1 MKKYLLSSL
10 LVLGL
15 ALYSTVAAW
24 AENVVYGLM
33 PSNTYG
39 ARTTSFD
46 IDALGATALKITPEF
61 AFENAEEFN
70 CGTSVG
76 DKYYAF
82 VVNRGVDAPAFV
94 TLNFTTGKMV
104 VVNDKSFTYG
114 KPGFGANGMAYDEAN
129 EKLYAIEGVYDESLD
144 ATATKL
150 YSVDTTNG
158 TLTEVATLNDSYEAI
173 ASDHKGGFYLV
184 KVVTEGRKNYPVLYK
199 VSADFKVTEAVANNT
214 VTCSYSTF
222 NSLVASKDGKTV
234 YYAAGKSI
242 YAFDVTAGTVEMKGN
257 LNLNIAGITLDK
269 SSADGVAAEN
279 IPDAKPAAKRF
290 LVMRRI
296 YGSAM
301 GDVPDDVD
309 SKRTYYY
316 YNVDGK
322 EVGYANYGRLY
333 TDLGISE
340 TFNVVDIAKP
350 VFDENGNIV
359 ARNTYQWGPYDFL
372 DNTFKKTPNC
382 ETYEYNEAGQL
393 VSDTTSVYYHEYTY
407 NEDGTLA
414 TLNTYNKFTKKLSQS
429 IQYVAYDEKGNVISY
444 VSDGNWDSQKYNAD
458 IEYDE
463 NGNKIEE
470 FQYKVVDDPNMP
482 GSTMNKPKQL
492 EKWEYVN
499 NGLALYQR
507 FRYDNIGKDVPEY
520 NEVPE
525 FKTVYEPVV
534 EGDYND
540 VYARDSSYFDNGK
553 NSKWMG
559 ESTYSR
565 YTYADFTDMEKDT
578 YMELTAEVDAKA
590 YNTVNLKFT
599 MPQLGGIQNCKFV
612 IYRDC
617 TPIDTLSFDDFV
629 ANADPETGLCTYQD
643 KLVKNGTYD
652 YFIQPLF
659 SAYSDDMMAADI
671 DEPGI
676 DDGGVVTPEENPEAE
691 WIGYYST
698 TPVQVTVYTELPA
711 VTDLALTGGEIKTS
725 GNIANLQ
732 KTYYAGLSWKNP
744 ENITDYGFKKNSVYL
759 GMEEQS
765 LAEITKADSTNANVE
780 LAFEEDTEAYV
791 VTSYALG
798 YAVSDTITVKIKD
811 IDAFATGVE
820 GVTVDGAVK
829 ATFANNTIT
838 LSDNATVSVFAAN
851 GQKVYEKNNVTSVSL
866 NNLPAA
872 AYIVCVEKNG
882 NVNAYK
888 YRVK

>member
-24 AENVVYGLM
+24 AENVVYGIM

-46 IDALGATALKITPEF
+46 IDALGSDALKLTPEF

-82 VVNRGVDAPAFV
+82 VVNRGVDAAAFV
-94 TLNFTTGKMV
+94 TLNFTTGNMV

-114 KPGFGANGMAYDEAN
+114 KPGFGANGMAYDEVN
-129 EKLYAIEGVYDESLD
+129 DKLYVIEGVFDESVES
-144 ATATKL
+144 TATKL

-158 TLTEVATLNDSYEAI
+158 TLTEAATWKDSYEAI
-173 ASDHKGGFYLV
+173 ASDHKGGFYVIKLETV
-184 KVVTEGRKNYPVLYK
+184 GKKTYPVLYK
-199 VSADFKVTEAVANNT
+199 VSADFKVTEAVANTT
-214 VTCSYSTF
+214 VNCSYTTY
-222 NSLVASKDGKTV
+222 NSLVASKDGNTV
-234 YYAAGKSI
+234 YYAAGKGV
-242 YAFDVTAGTVEMKGN
+242 YAFDVTAGTVEKKGD
-257 LNLNIAGITLDK
+257 LKLNIAGITLDK
-269 SSADGVAAEN
+269 SSADGAAAE
-279 IPDAKPAAKRF
+279 ITPDAKSAKRF
-290 LVMRRI
+290 LVMKRI

-316 YNVDGK
+316 YNADGK

-333 TDLGISE
+333 TELGVSE

-359 ARNTYQWGPYDFL
+359 AKNTYQWGPYDFL
-372 DNTFKKTPNC
+372 DYTFKKTPNC

-414 TLNTYNKFTKKLSQS
+414 TFNTYNKFTKKLSQS
-429 IQYVAYDEKGNVISY
+429 IQYVAYDKKGNVISY

-463 NGNKIEE
+463 NGNKVEE
-470 FQYKVVDDPNMP
+470 FQYQVVDDPNMQ
-482 GSTMNKPKQL
+482 GSTKNKSKQL
-492 EKWEYVN
+492 ETWKYVDN
-499 NGLALYQR
+499 CLAEYQR
-507 FRYDNIGKDVPEY
+507 FRFDDNGDA
-520 NEVPE
+520 VPE

-565 YTYADFTDMEKDT
+565 YTYVDFTDMEEAT
-578 YMELTAEVDAKA
+578 YMKLTAEVDAKA
-590 YNTVNLKFT
+590 YNTVNLKFS
-599 MPQLGGIQNCKFV
+599 MPQLGGVQDCKFV

-643 KLVKNGTYD
+643 KLLKNGTYD

-659 SAYSDDMMAADI
+659 TAYSDDMMAADV

-676 DDGGVVTPEENPEAE
+676 DDGGVVGPEENPEAQ

-711 VTDLALTGGEIKTS
+711 VTELALTGGKIVTS
-725 GNIANLQ
+725 GSIANLQ

-765 LAEITKADSTNANVE
+765 LAEITKADSTNATVE

-798 YAVSDTITVKIKD
+798 YAISDTITVKIKD
-811 IDAFATGVE
+811 IEDATGVE
-820 GVTVDGAVK
+820 GITVDGAVK
-829 ATFANNTIT
+829 ATFAGNTIT

-851 GQKVYEKNNVTSVSL
+851 GQKVYEENNVTSVSL

>member
-10 LVLGL
+10 FVLGL

-33 PSNTYG
+33 PSSTYG

-61 AFENAEEFN
+61 AFENAEAFN

-82 VVNRGVDAPAFV
+82 VVNRGVDATAFV

-129 EKLYAIEGVYDESLD
+129 EKLYAIEGVYDESLG

-158 TLTEVATLNDSYEAI
+158 TLTEVATLNDSYKAI

-184 KVVTEGRKNYPVLYK
+184 KVVSKDRKYYPVLYK
-199 VSADFKVTEAVANNT
+199 VSADYKVTEAVANTT
-214 VTCSYSTF
+214 VNCSYTTF
-222 NSLVASKDGKTV
+222 NSLVASKDGNTV
-234 YYAAGKSI
+234 YYVADKSI
-242 YAFDVTAGTVEMKGN
+242 FAFDVTAGTVEKKGD
-257 LNLNIAGITLDK
+257 LNSNIAGVTFGK

-279 IPDAKPAAKRF
+279 IPDDKPAAKRF

-296 YGSAM
+296 M
-301 GDVPDDVD
+301 GDVPYDVD

-333 TDLGISE
+333 TDLGISDN
-340 TFNVVDIAKP
+340 FNIVDIAKP

-359 ARNTYQWGPYDFL
+359 ARNTYQWGRYDFL
-372 DNTFKKTPNC
+372 DYTFKKTPNC
-382 ETYEYNEAGQL
+382 VTYEYNEAGQL
-393 VSDTTSVYYHEYTY
+393 VSDTTSLYYHEYIY
-407 NEDGTLA
+407 NENGTLSI
-414 TLNTYNKFTKKLSQS
+414 LNTYNKYTKKLSQS
-429 IQYVAYDEKGNVISY
+429 IKYTYDEKGNVISY
-444 VSDGNWDSQKYNAD
+444 VSDGNYDYQKYNAEID
-458 IEYDE
+458 YDE

-470 FQYKVVDDPNMP
+470 YQYQVVDDPNMP
-482 GSTMNKPKQL
+482 GSTMNKSKQL
-492 EKWEYVN
+492 ESWKYVDN
-499 NGLALYQR
+499 CLAEYQR
-507 FRYDNIGKDVPEY
+507 FRYDDKGNTVPD
-520 NEVPE
+520 

-553 NSKWMG
+553 ISKWMG

-599 MPQLGGIQNCKFV
+599 MPQLGGIQKCKFV

-617 TPIDTLSFDDFV
+617 TPIDTLSLDDFV
-629 ANADPETGLCTYQD
+629 TNADPETGLCTYQD
-643 KLVKNGTYD
+643 KLLKNGTYD

-659 SAYSDDMMAADI
+659 TAYSDDMMAADI

-676 DDGGVVTPEENPEAE
+676 DEGGVVTPEENPEAE

-725 GNIANLQ
+725 GSFLNLQ

-744 ENITDYGFKKNSVYL
+744 ENITDYGFKKNSIYL
-759 GMEEQS
+759 GKQKQS
-765 LAEITKADSTNANVE
+765 LAEITKADSTNVNVE

-798 YAVSDTITVKIKD
+798 YAVSDTIAIKIKA
-811 IDAFATGVE
+811 IENAAGVE

-851 GQKVYEKNNVTSVSL
+851 GQKVYEENNVTSVSL

>member
-10 LVLGL
+10 FVLGL

-33 PSNTYG
+33 PSSTYG

-82 VVNRGVDAPAFV
+82 VVNSGVDAPAFV

-114 KPGFGANGMAYDEAN
+114 KPGSGANGMAYDEAN

-144 ATATKL
+144 APATKL

-158 TLTEVATLNDSYEAI
+158 TLTEVATLNDSYKAI

-184 KVVTEGRKNYPVLYK
+184 KVVSKDRKSYPVLYK
-199 VSADFKVTEAVANNT
+199 VSADFKVTEAVANTT
-214 VTCSYSTF
+214 VTCSYTTY

-242 YAFDVTAGTVEMKGN
+242 YAFDVTARTVEKKGD
-257 LNLNIAGITLDK
+257 LNSNIAGVTFGK

-279 IPDAKPAAKRF
+279 IPNDKPAAKRF

-296 YGSAM
+296 YGSVM
-301 GDVPDDVD
+301 GDVPYDVD

-333 TDLGISE
+333 TDLGTSDN
-340 TFNVVDIAKP
+340 FNIVDIAKP

-359 ARNTYQWGPYDFL
+359 ARNTYQWGQYDFL
-372 DNTFKKTPNC
+372 DYTFKKTPNC
-382 ETYEYNEAGQL
+382 VTYEYNEAGQL
-393 VSDTTSVYYHEYTY
+393 VSDTTSLYYHEYIY
-407 NEDGTLA
+407 NENGTLSI
-414 TLNTYNKFTKKLSQS
+414 LNTYNKYTKKLSQS
-429 IQYVAYDEKGNVISY
+429 IKYTYDEKGNVISY
-444 VSDGNWDSQKYNAD
+444 VSDGNYDYQKYNAEID
-458 IEYDE
+458 YDE

-470 FQYKVVDDPNMP
+470 YQYQVVDDPNMP
-482 GSTMNKPKQL
+482 GSTMNKSKQL
-492 EKWEYVN
+492 ESWKYVDN
-499 NGLALYQR
+499 CLAEYQR
-507 FRYDNIGKDVPEY
+507 FRYDDKGNAVPD
-520 NEVPE
+520 

-553 NSKWMG
+553 ISKWMG

-599 MPQLGGIQNCKFV
+599 MPQLGGIQKCKFV

-617 TPIDTLSFDDFV
+617 TPIDTLSLDDFV
-629 ANADPETGLCTYQD
+629 TNADPETGLCTYQD
-643 KLVKNGTYD
+643 KLLKNGTYD

-659 SAYSDDMMAADI
+659 TAYSDDMMAADI

-725 GNIANLQ
+725 GSIANLQ

-744 ENITDYGFKKNSVYL
+744 ENITDYGFKKNSIYL
-759 GMEEQS
+759 GMQKQS
-765 LAEITKADSTNANVE
+765 LAEITKADSTNVNVE

-798 YAVSDTITVKIKD
+798 YAVSDTIAIKIKA
-811 IDAFATGVE
+811 IENAAGVE

-851 GQKVYEKNNVTSVSL
+851 GQKVYEENNVTSVSL

>member
-15 ALYSTVAAW
+15 ALYSSVAAW

-61 AFENAEEFN
+61 AFENAEEFY

-199 VSADFKVTEAVANNT
+199 VSADFKVTEAVANTT

-257 LNLNIAGITLDK
+257 LNLNIAGITFYK
-269 SSADGVAAEN
+269 SSADGAVAEN
-279 IPDAKPAAKRF
+279 IPDAKPAKRF
-290 LVMRRI
+290 LVMKRT

-322 EVGYANYGRLY
+322 EVGYAKYGRSY
-333 TDLGISE
+333 TDFGTSE

-359 ARNTYQWGPYDFL
+359 ARNTYKWGPYDFL
-372 DNTFKKTPNC
+372 DYTFKKTPNC

-414 TLNTYNKFTKKLSQS
+414 TLNTYNKLTKKLSQS
-429 IQYVAYDEKGNVISY
+429 IQYVAYDEKGNVILY
-444 VSDGNWDSQKYNAD
+444 VSDGNWDSQKYNGV
-458 IEYDE
+458 IEYDD
-463 NGNKIEE
+463 NGNKVLE
-470 FQYKVVDDPNMP
+470 FQYQVVDDPTMP
-482 GSTMNKPKQL
+482 GETMNKPKQI

-499 NGLALYQR
+499 NALALYQR
-507 FRYDNIGKDVPEY
+507 FRYDGNGD
-520 NEVPE
+520 EVPDY
-525 FKTVYEPVV
+525 KTVYEPVV

-540 VYARDSSYFDNGK
+540 VYARDSTYFDNGE
-553 NSKWMG
+553 NSKWTG
-559 ESTYSR
+559 KSTYSR

-643 KLVKNGTYD
+643 KLLKNGTYD

-725 GNIANLQ
+725 GNVANLH

-744 ENITDYGFKKNSVYL
+744 ENITDYGFKKNSIYL
-759 GMEEQS
+759 GMEGQA
-765 LAEITKADSTNANVE
+765 LAEITKADSTKASVE

-798 YAVSDTITVKIKD
+798 YAISDTITVKIKD

-851 GQKVYEKNNVTSVSL
+851 GQKVYEENNVTSVSL

>member
-10 LVLGL
+10 FVLGL

-33 PSNTYG
+33 PSSTYG

-61 AFENAEEFN
+61 AFENAEEFK

-82 VVNRGVDAPAFV
+82 VVNSGVDAPAFV

-184 KVVTEGRKNYPVLYK
+184 KVVSKDRKNYPVLYK
-199 VSADFKVTEAVANNT
+199 VSADFKVTEAVANTT
-214 VTCSYSTF
+214 VTCSYTTY

-242 YAFDVTAGTVEMKGN
+242 YAFDVTAATVEKKGD
-257 LNLNIAGITLDK
+257 LNSNIAGVTFGK

-279 IPDAKPAAKRF
+279 IPDDKPAAKRF

-296 YGSAM
+296 YGSVM
-301 GDVPDDVD
+301 GDVPYDVD

-333 TDLGISE
+333 TDLGTSDN
-340 TFNVVDIAKP
+340 FNIVDIAKP

-359 ARNTYQWGPYDFL
+359 ARNTYQWGQYDFL
-372 DNTFKKTPNC
+372 DYTFKKTPNC
-382 ETYEYNEAGQL
+382 VTYEYNEAGQL
-393 VSDTTSVYYHEYTY
+393 VSDTTSLYYHEYIY
-407 NEDGTLA
+407 NENGTLSI
-414 TLNTYNKFTKKLSQS
+414 LNTYNKYTKKLSQS
-429 IQYVAYDEKGNVISY
+429 IKYTYDEKGNVISY
-444 VSDGNWDSQKYNAD
+444 VSDGNYDYQKYNAEID
-458 IEYDE
+458 YDE

-470 FQYKVVDDPNMP
+470 YQYQVVDDPNMP
-482 GSTMNKPKQL
+482 GSPMNKSKQL
-492 EKWEYVN
+492 ESWKYVDN
-499 NGLALYQR
+499 CLAEYQR
-507 FRYDNIGKDVPEY
+507 FRYDDKGNAVPD
-520 NEVPE
+520 

-553 NSKWMG
+553 ISKWMG

-565 YTYADFTDMEKDT
+565 YTYADFTDMENDT

-599 MPQLGGIQNCKFV
+599 MPQLGGIQKCKFV

-617 TPIDTLSFDDFV
+617 TPIDTLSVDDFV
-629 ANADPETGLCTYQD
+629 TNADPETGLCTYQD
-643 KLVKNGTYD
+643 KLLKNGTYD

-659 SAYSDDMMAADI
+659 TAYSDDMMAADI

-725 GNIANLQ
+725 GSIANLQ

-744 ENITDYGFKKNSVYL
+744 ENITDYGFKKNSIYL
-759 GMEEQS
+759 GKQKQS
-765 LAEITKADSTNANVE
+765 LAEITKADSTNVNVE

-798 YAVSDTITVKIKD
+798 YAVSDTIAIKIKA
-811 IDAFATGVE
+811 IENAAGVE

-851 GQKVYEKNNVTSVSL
+851 GQKVYEENNVTSVSL

>member
-24 AENVVYGLM
+24 AENVVYGIM

-46 IDALGATALKITPEF
+46 IDALGSDALKLTPEF

-82 VVNRGVDAPAFV
+82 VVNRGVDAAAFV
-94 TLNFTTGKMV
+94 TLNFTTGNMV

-114 KPGFGANGMAYDEAN
+114 KPGFGANGMAYDELN
-129 EKLYAIEGVYDESLD
+129 DKLYVIEGVFDESVES
-144 ATATKL
+144 TATKL

-158 TLTEVATLNDSYEAI
+158 TLTEAATWKDSYEAI
-173 ASDHKGGFYLV
+173 ASDHKGGFYVIKLETV
-184 KVVTEGRKNYPVLYK
+184 GKKTYPVLYK
-199 VSADFKVTEAVANNT
+199 VSADFKVTEAVANTT
-214 VTCSYSTF
+214 VNCSYTTY
-222 NSLVASKDGKTV
+222 NSLVASKDGNTV
-234 YYAAGKSI
+234 YYAAGKGV
-242 YAFDVTAGTVEMKGN
+242 YAFDVTAGTVEKKGD
-257 LNLNIAGITLDK
+257 LKLNIAGITLDK
-269 SSADGVAAEN
+269 SSADGAAAE
-279 IPDAKPAAKRF
+279 ITPDAKSAKRF
-290 LVMRRI
+290 LVMKRI

-316 YNVDGK
+316 YNADGK

-333 TDLGISE
+333 TDLGVSE
-340 TFNVVDIAKP
+340 NFNLVDIAKP

-359 ARNTYQWGPYDFL
+359 AKNTYQWGPYDFL
-372 DNTFKKTPNC
+372 DYTFKKTPNC

-407 NEDGTLA
+407 NENGTLA

-429 IQYVAYDEKGNVISY
+429 IQYVAYDEKGNVVSY

-458 IEYDE
+458 IDYDE
-463 NGNKIEE
+463 NGNKVEE
-470 FQYKVVDDPNMP
+470 YQYQVVDDPNMP
-482 GSTMNKPKQL
+482 GSTTNKSKQL
-492 EKWEYVN
+492 ESWKYVDN
-499 NGLALYQR
+499 CLAEYQR
-507 FRYDNIGKDVPEY
+507 FRFDDNGDA
-520 NEVPE
+520 VPE

-565 YTYADFTDMEKDT
+565 YTYVDFTDMEEAT
-578 YMELTAEVDAKA
+578 YMKLTAEVDAKA
-590 YNTVNLKFT
+590 YNTVNLQFS
-599 MPQLGGIQNCKFV
+599 MPQLGGAQDCKFV

-643 KLVKNGTYD
+643 KLLKNGTYD

-659 SAYSDDMMAADI
+659 TAYSDDMMAADV

-676 DDGGVVTPEENPEAE
+676 DDGGVVGPEENPEAQ

-711 VTDLALTGGEIKTS
+711 VTELALTGGKIVTS
-725 GNIANLQ
+725 GSIANLQ

-744 ENITDYGFKKNSVYL
+744 ENVEDYGFKKNSVYL

-765 LAEITKADSTNANVE
+765 LAEITKADSTNATVE

-798 YAVSDTITVKIKD
+798 YAISDTITVKIKD
-811 IDAFATGVE
+811 IEDATGVE

-829 ATFANNTIT
+829 ATFAGNTIT

-851 GQKVYEKNNVTSVSL
+851 GQKVYEENNVTSVSL

>member
-24 AENVVYGLM
+24 AENVVYGIM

-46 IDALGATALKITPEF
+46 IDALGSDALKLTPEF

-82 VVNRGVDAPAFV
+82 VVNRGVDAAAFV
-94 TLNFTTGKMV
+94 TLNFTTGNMV

-114 KPGFGANGMAYDEAN
+114 KPGFGANGMAYDEVN
-129 EKLYAIEGVYDESLD
+129 DKLYVIEGVFDESVES
-144 ATATKL
+144 TATKL
-150 YSVDTTNG
+150 YSVDSTNG
-158 TLTEVATLNDSYEAI
+158 TLTEVATWKDSYEAI
-173 ASDHKGGFYLV
+173 ASDHKGGFYVIKLETV
-184 KVVTEGRKNYPVLYK
+184 GKKTYPVLYK
-199 VSADFKVTEAVANNT
+199 VSADFNVTEAVANTT
-214 VTCSYSTF
+214 VNCSYTTY

-234 YYAAGKSI
+234 YYVAGKGV
-242 YAFDVTAGTVEMKGN
+242 YAFDVTAGTVEKKGD
-257 LNLNIAGITLDK
+257 LKLNIAGITLDK
-269 SSADGVAAEN
+269 SSADGAAAE
-279 IPDAKPAAKRF
+279 ITPDAKSAKRF
-290 LVMRRI
+290 LVQKRI

-316 YNVDGK
+316 YNADGK

-333 TDLGISE
+333 TDLGVSDN
-340 TFNVVDIAKP
+340 FNLVDIAKP

-359 ARNTYQWGPYDFL
+359 AKNTYQWGPYDFL
-372 DNTFKKTPNC
+372 DYTFKKTPNC

-407 NEDGTLA
+407 NENGTLA

-429 IQYVAYDEKGNVISY
+429 IQYVAYDKKGNVISY

-458 IEYDE
+458 IDYDE
-463 NGNKIEE
+463 NGNKVEE
-470 FQYKVVDDPNMP
+470 FQYQVVDDPNMQ
-482 GSTMNKPKQL
+482 GSTKNKSKQL
-492 EKWEYVN
+492 ETWKYVDN
-499 NGLALYQR
+499 CLAEYQR
-507 FRYDNIGKDVPEY
+507 FRFDDNGDA
-520 NEVPE
+520 VPE

-565 YTYADFTDMEKDT
+565 YTYVDFTDMEEAT
-578 YMELTAEVDAKA
+578 YMKLTAEVDAKA
-590 YNTVNLKFT
+590 YNTVNLKFS
-599 MPQLGGIQNCKFV
+599 MPQLGGVQDCKFV

-643 KLVKNGTYD
+643 KLLKNGTYD

-659 SAYSDDMMAADI
+659 TAYSDDMMAADV

-676 DDGGVVTPEENPEAE
+676 DDGGVVGPEENPEAQ

-711 VTDLALTGGEIKTS
+711 VTELALTGGKIVTS
-725 GNIANLQ
+725 GSIANLQ
-732 KTYYAGLSWKNP
+732 KTYFAALSWKNP

-759 GMEEQS
+759 GMEEQA
-765 LAEITKADSTNANVE
+765 LAEVTKADSTNATVE

-798 YAVSDTITVKIKD
+798 YAISDTITVKIKD
-811 IDAFATGVE
+811 IEDATGVE

-829 ATFANNTIT
+829 ATFAGNTIT

-851 GQKVYEKNNVTSVSL
+851 GQKVYEENNVTSVSL

>member
-24 AENVVYGLM
+24 AENVVYGIM

-46 IDALGATALKITPEF
+46 IDALGSDALKLTPEF

-82 VVNRGVDAPAFV
+82 VVNRGVDAAAFV
-94 TLNFTTGKMV
+94 TLNFTTGNMV

-114 KPGFGANGMAYDEAN
+114 KPGFGANGMAYDEVN
-129 EKLYAIEGVYDESLD
+129 DKLYVIEGVFDESVES
-144 ATATKL
+144 TATKL

-158 TLTEVATLNDSYEAI
+158 TLTEVATWKDSYEAI
-173 ASDHKGGFYLV
+173 ASDHKGGFYVIKLETV
-184 KVVTEGRKNYPVLYK
+184 GKKTYPVLYK
-199 VSADFKVTEAVANNT
+199 VSADFNVTEAVANTT
-214 VTCSYSTF
+214 VNCSYTTY
-222 NSLVASKDGKTV
+222 NSLVASKDGNTV
-234 YYAAGKSI
+234 YYAAGKGV
-242 YAFDVTAGTVEMKGN
+242 YAFDVTAGTVEKKGD
-257 LNLNIAGITLDK
+257 LKLNIAGITLDK
-269 SSADGVAAEN
+269 SSADGAAAE
-279 IPDAKPAAKRF
+279 ITPDAKPAKRF
-290 LVMRRI
+290 LVMKRI

-316 YNVDGK
+316 YNADGK

-333 TDLGISE
+333 TDLGVSE
-340 TFNVVDIAKP
+340 NFNLVDIAKP

-359 ARNTYQWGPYDFL
+359 AKNTYQWGPYDFL
-372 DNTFKKTPNC
+372 DYTFKKTPNC

-407 NEDGTLA
+407 NENGTLA

-429 IQYVAYDEKGNVISY
+429 IQYVAYDEKGNVVSY

-458 IEYDE
+458 IDYDE
-463 NGNKIEE
+463 NGNKVEE
-470 FQYKVVDDPNMP
+470 YQYQVVDDPNMP
-482 GSTMNKPKQL
+482 GSTTNKSKQL
-492 EKWEYVN
+492 ESWKYVDN
-499 NGLALYQR
+499 CLAEYQR
-507 FRYDNIGKDVPEY
+507 FRFDDNGDA
-520 NEVPE
+520 VPE

-565 YTYADFTDMEKDT
+565 YTYVDFTDMEKDT

-590 YNTVNLKFT
+590 YNTVNLKFS
-599 MPQLGGIQNCKFV
+599 MPQLGTIQDCKFV

-643 KLVKNGTYD
+643 KLLKNGTYD

-659 SAYSDDMMAADI
+659 TAYSDDMMAADV

-676 DDGGVVTPEENPEAE
+676 DDGGVVGPEENPEAQ

-711 VTDLALTGGEIKTS
+711 VTELALTGGKIVTS
-725 GNIANLQ
+725 GSIANLQ

-744 ENITDYGFKKNSVYL
+744 ENVEDYGFKKNSVYL

-765 LAEITKADSTNANVE
+765 LAEITKADSTNATVE

-798 YAVSDTITVKIKD
+798 YAISDTITVKIKD
-811 IDAFATGVE
+811 IEDATGVE

-829 ATFANNTIT
+829 ATFAGNTIT

-851 GQKVYEKNNVTSVSL
+851 GQKVYEENNVTSVSL

>member
-199 VSADFKVTEAVANNT
+199 VSADFKVTEAVANTT

-290 LVMRRI
+290 LVMKRI

-301 GDVPDDVD
+301 GDVPDYVD

-520 NEVPE
+520 KEVPE
-525 FKTVYEPVV
+525 YKTVYEPVV

-540 VYARDSSYFDNGK
+540 VYARDSSFFDNGK
-553 NSKWMG
+553 DSKWMG

-565 YTYADFTDMEKDT
+565 YTYVDFTDMEKDT

-643 KLVKNGTYD
+643 KLLKNGTYD

-725 GNIANLQ
+725 GSIANLQ

-829 ATFANNTIT
+829 ATFAGNTIT

>member
-46 IDALGATALKITPEF
+46 IDALGSDALKLTPDF

-82 VVNRGVDAPAFV
+82 VVNRGVDAAAFV

-114 KPGFGANGMAYDEAN
+114 KPGFGANGMAYDETN
-129 EKLYAIEGVYDESLD
+129 GKLYVIEGVYDESLD

-184 KVVTEGRKNYPVLYK
+184 KVVSEGRKNYPVLYK
-199 VSADFKVTEAVANNT
+199 VSADFKVSEAVANNT
-214 VTCSYSTF
+214 VTCSYTTY
-222 NSLVASKDGKTV
+222 NSLVASKDGSTV

-257 LNLNIAGITLDK
+257 LNLNIAGITFDK

-279 IPDAKPAAKRF
+279 IPDDKPAAKRF
-290 LVMRRI
+290 LVMKRI

-333 TDLGISE
+333 SDLGVSDN
-340 TFNVVDIAKP
+340 FNLVDIAKP

-372 DNTFKKTPNC
+372 DYTFQKTPNC
-382 ETYEYNEAGQL
+382 ETYAYNEAGQL
-393 VSDTTSVYYHEYTY
+393 IADTTSVYYHEYTY
-407 NEDGTLA
+407 NENGTLA
-414 TLNTYNKFTKKLSQS
+414 ILNTYNKFSKKLSQS
-429 IQYVAYDEKGNVISY
+429 IKYTYDEKGNVISY
-444 VSDGNWDSQKYNAD
+444 VSDGNWDSQKYNAE
-458 IEYDE
+458 IEYDK

-470 FQYKVVDDPNMP
+470 FQYQVVEDPNMP
-482 GSTMNKPKQL
+482 GETTNKSKQL
-492 EKWEYVN
+492 ETWKYVDN
-499 NGLALYQR
+499 CLAEYQR
-507 FRYDNIGKDVPEY
+507 FRFDEKG

-525 FKTVYEPVV
+525 YKTVYEPVV

-540 VYARDSSYFDNGK
+540 VYVRDSSYFDNGK
-553 NSKWMG
+553 SSKWMG

-590 YNTVNLKFT
+590 YNTVNLKFS
-599 MPQLGGIQNCKFV
+599 MPQLGGVQDCKFV

-643 KLVKNGTYD
+643 KLLKNGTYD

-659 SAYSDDMMAADI
+659 TAYSDDMMAADV

-676 DDGGVVTPEENPEAE
+676 DDGGVVGPEENPEAQ

-711 VTDLALTGGEIKTS
+711 VTELTMTGGKVETS
-725 GNIANLQ
+725 GSIANLQ
-732 KTYYAGLSWKNP
+732 KTYFAAFSWKNP

-759 GMEEQS
+759 GMEE
-765 LAEITKADSTNANVE
+765 LALSEITKADSTNATVE

-798 YAVSDTITVKIKD
+798 NAISDTITVKIKD
-811 IDAFATGVE
+811 IEAFATGVE

-829 ATFANNTIT
+829 ATFAGNTIT

>member
-10 LVLGL
+10 FVLGL

-33 PSNTYG
+33 PSSTYG

-61 AFENAEEFN
+61 AFENAEGFN

-82 VVNRGVDAPAFV
+82 VVNSGVDAPAFV

-184 KVVTEGRKNYPVLYK
+184 KVVSKDRKNYPVLYK
-199 VSADFKVTEAVANNT
+199 VSADFKVTEAVANTT
-214 VTCSYSTF
+214 VTCSYTTY

-242 YAFDVTAGTVEMKGN
+242 YAFDVTAATVEKKGD
-257 LNLNIAGITLDK
+257 LNSNIAGVTFGK

-279 IPDAKPAAKRF
+279 IPDDKPAAKRF

-296 YGSAM
+296 YGSVM
-301 GDVPDDVD
+301 GDVPYDVD

-333 TDLGISE
+333 TDLGTSDN
-340 TFNVVDIAKP
+340 FNIVDIAKP

-359 ARNTYQWGPYDFL
+359 ARNTYQWGQYDFL
-372 DNTFKKTPNC
+372 DYTFKKTPNC
-382 ETYEYNEAGQL
+382 VTYEYNEAGQL
-393 VSDTTSVYYHEYTY
+393 VSDTTSLYYHEYIY
-407 NEDGTLA
+407 NENGTLSI
-414 TLNTYNKFTKKLSQS
+414 LNTYNKYTKKLSQS
-429 IQYVAYDEKGNVISY
+429 IKYTYDEKGNVISY
-444 VSDGNWDSQKYNAD
+444 VSDGNYDYQKYNAEID
-458 IEYDE
+458 YDE

-470 FQYKVVDDPNMP
+470 YQYQVVDDPNMP
-482 GSTMNKPKQL
+482 GSPMNKSKQL
-492 EKWEYVN
+492 ESWKYVDN
-499 NGLALYQR
+499 CLAEYQR
-507 FRYDNIGKDVPEY
+507 FRYDDKGNAVPD
-520 NEVPE
+520 

-553 NSKWMG
+553 ISKWMG

-565 YTYADFTDMEKDT
+565 YTYADFTDMENDT

-599 MPQLGGIQNCKFV
+599 MPQLGGIQKCKFV

-617 TPIDTLSFDDFV
+617 TPIDTLSVDDFV
-629 ANADPETGLCTYQD
+629 TNADPETGLCTYQD
-643 KLVKNGTYD
+643 KLLKNGTYD

-659 SAYSDDMMAADI
+659 TAYSDDMMAADI

-725 GNIANLQ
+725 GSIANLQ

-744 ENITDYGFKKNSVYL
+744 ENITDYGFKKNSIYL
-759 GMEEQS
+759 GKQKQS
-765 LAEITKADSTNANVE
+765 LAEITKADSTNVNVE

-798 YAVSDTITVKIKD
+798 YAVSDTIAIKIKA
-811 IDAFATGVE
+811 IENAAGVE

-851 GQKVYEKNNVTSVSL
+851 GQKVYEENNVTSVSL

>member
-15 ALYSTVAAW
+15 ALYSSVAAW

-61 AFENAEEFN
+61 AFENAEEFY

-199 VSADFKVTEAVANNT
+199 VSADFKVTEAVANTT

-257 LNLNIAGITLDK
+257 LNLNIAGITFYK
-269 SSADGVAAEN
+269 SSADGAVAEN
-279 IPDAKPAAKRF
+279 IPDAKPAKRF
-290 LVMRRI
+290 LVMKRT

-322 EVGYANYGRLY
+322 EVGYAKYGRSY
-333 TDLGISE
+333 TDFGTSE

-359 ARNTYQWGPYDFL
+359 ARNTYKWGPYDFL
-372 DNTFKKTPNC
+372 DYTFKKTPNC

-414 TLNTYNKFTKKLSQS
+414 TLNTYNKLTKKFSQS
-429 IQYVAYDEKGNVISY
+429 IQYVAYDEKGNVILY
-444 VSDGNWDSQKYNAD
+444 VSDGNWDSQKYNGV
-458 IEYDE
+458 IEYDD
-463 NGNKIEE
+463 NGNKVLE
-470 FQYKVVDDPNMP
+470 FQYQVVDDPTMP
-482 GSTMNKPKQL
+482 GETMNKPKQI

-499 NGLALYQR
+499 NALALYQR
-507 FRYDNIGKDVPEY
+507 FRYDGNGD
-520 NEVPE
+520 EVPDY
-525 FKTVYEPVV
+525 KTVYEPVV

-540 VYARDSSYFDNGK
+540 VYARDSTYFDNGE
-553 NSKWMG
+553 NSKWTG
-559 ESTYSR
+559 KSTYSR

-599 MPQLGGIQNCKFV
+599 KPQLGGIQNCKFV

-643 KLVKNGTYD
+643 KLLKNGTYD

-725 GNIANLQ
+725 GNVANLH

-744 ENITDYGFKKNSVYL
+744 ENITDYGFKKNSIYL
-759 GMEEQS
+759 GMEGQA
-765 LAEITKADSTNANVE
+765 LAEITKADSTKASVE

-798 YAVSDTITVKIKD
+798 YAISDTITVKIKD

-851 GQKVYEKNNVTSVSL
+851 GQKVYEENNVTSVSL

>member
-46 IDALGATALKITPEF
+46 IDALGSDALKLTPDF

-82 VVNRGVDAPAFV
+82 VVNRGVDAAAFV

-114 KPGFGANGMAYDEAN
+114 KPGFGANGMAYDETN
-129 EKLYAIEGVYDESLD
+129 GKLYVIEGVYDESLD

-184 KVVTEGRKNYPVLYK
+184 KVVSEGRKNYPVLYK
-199 VSADFKVTEAVANNT
+199 VSADFKVSEAVANNT
-214 VTCSYSTF
+214 VTCSYTTY
-222 NSLVASKDGKTV
+222 NSLVASKDGSTV

-257 LNLNIAGITLDK
+257 LNLNIAGITFDK

-279 IPDAKPAAKRF
+279 IPDDKPAAKRF
-290 LVMRRI
+290 LVMKRI

-333 TDLGISE
+333 LDLGVSDN
-340 TFNVVDIAKP
+340 FNLVDIAKP

-372 DNTFKKTPNC
+372 DYTFQKTPNC
-382 ETYEYNEAGQL
+382 ETYAYNEAGQL
-393 VSDTTSVYYHEYTY
+393 IADTTSVYYHEYTY
-407 NEDGTLA
+407 NENGTLA
-414 TLNTYNKFTKKLSQS
+414 ILNTYNKFSKKLSQS
-429 IQYVAYDEKGNVISY
+429 IKYTYDEKGNVISY
-444 VSDGNWDSQKYNAD
+444 VSDGNWDSQKYNAE
-458 IEYDE
+458 IEYDK

-470 FQYKVVDDPNMP
+470 FQYQVVEDPNMP
-482 GSTMNKPKQL
+482 GSTTNKSKQL
-492 EKWEYVN
+492 ETWKYVDN
-499 NGLALYQR
+499 CLAEYQR
-507 FRYDNIGKDVPEY
+507 FRFDEKGKEVPEY
-520 NEVPE
+520 
-525 FKTVYEPVV
+525 KTVYEPVV

-540 VYARDSSYFDNGK
+540 VYVRDSSYFDNGK
-553 NSKWMG
+553 SSKWMG

-590 YNTVNLKFT
+590 YNTVNLKFS
-599 MPQLGGIQNCKFV
+599 MPQLGGVQDCKFV

-643 KLVKNGTYD
+643 KLLKNGTYD

-659 SAYSDDMMAADI
+659 TAYSDDMMAADV

-676 DDGGVVTPEENPEAE
+676 DDGGVVGPEENPEAQ

-711 VTDLALTGGEIKTS
+711 VTELTMTGGKVETS
-725 GNIANLQ
+725 GSIANLQ
-732 KTYYAGLSWKNP
+732 KTYFAAFSWKNP

-759 GMEEQS
+759 GMEEMALS
-765 LAEITKADSTNANVE
+765 EITKADSTSVNVE

-798 YAVSDTITVKIKD
+798 NAISDTITVKIKD
-811 IDAFATGVE
+811 IEAFATGVE

-829 ATFANNTIT
+829 ATFAGNTIT

>member
-1 MKKYLLSSL
+1 M
-10 LVLGL
+10 GL

-24 AENVVYGLM
+24 AENVVYGIS
-33 PSNTYG
+33 PSNSFG

-46 IDALGATALKITPEF
+46 IDALGSDALKLTPEF

-82 VVNRGVDAPAFV
+82 VVNRGVDAAAFV
-94 TLNFTTGKMV
+94 TINFTTGKMV

-114 KPGFGANGMAYDEAN
+114 KPGFGANGMAYDEIN
-129 EKLYAIEGVYDESLD
+129 GKLYVIEGAYDESLE

-158 TLTEVATLNDSYEAI
+158 TLTEVSTWKDSYEAI

-184 KVVTEGRKNYPVLYK
+184 KVVTENRKNYPVLYK
-199 VSADFKVTEAVANNT
+199 VSADFNVTEVVANNT
-214 VTCSYSTF
+214 VTCSYTTY
-222 NSLVASKDGKTV
+222 NSLVASKDGNTV

-242 YAFDVTAGTVEMKGN
+242 YAFDLTAGTVEKKGD
-257 LNLNIAGITLDK
+257 LSMNIAGVTFDK
-269 SSADGVAAEN
+269 SSADGVVAEI
-279 IPDAKPAAKRF
+279 IPDDKPAAKRF
-290 LVMRRI
+290 LVMKRI

-309 SKRTYYY
+309 SKRTCYY

-333 TDLGISE
+333 SDLGTSDK
-340 TFNVVDIAKP
+340 FNLVDIAKP

-359 ARNTYQWGPYDFL
+359 AKNTYQWGPYDFL
-372 DNTFKKTPNC
+372 DYTFKKTPNC
-382 ETYEYNEAGQL
+382 ETYEYNEVGQL

-407 NEDGTLA
+407 NENGTLA
-414 TLNTYNKFTKKLSQS
+414 ILNTYNKFSKKLSQS
-429 IQYVAYDEKGNVISY
+429 IKYTYDEKGNVISY

-463 NGNKIEE
+463 NGNKVLE
-470 FQYKVVDDPNMP
+470 FQYQTVEDPDMP
-482 GSTMNKPKQL
+482 GETKNKSKQL

-507 FRYDNIGKDVPEY
+507 FRYDDKG

-525 FKTVYEPVV
+525 YKTVYEPVV

-540 VYARDSSYFDNGK
+540 VYVRDSSYFDNGK

-565 YTYADFTDMEKDT
+565 YTYVDFTDMEKDT
-578 YMELTAEVDAKA
+578 YMELTAEVDSKA

-599 MPQLGGIQNCKFV
+599 MPQLAGVQDCKFV

-629 ANADPETGLCTYQD
+629 ANADPKTGLCTYQD
-643 KLVKNGTYD
+643 KLLKNGTYD

-659 SAYSDDMMAADI
+659 TAYSDDMMAADL

-676 DDGGVVTPEENPEAE
+676 DDGGVVTPEENPEAQ

-711 VTDLALTGGEIKTS
+711 VTDLALTGGKIKTS

-732 KTYYAGLSWKNP
+732 KTYFADLSWKNP
-744 ENITDYGFKKNSVYL
+744 ENVEDYGFKKNSVYL
-759 GMEEQS
+759 GTEGQA
-765 LAEITKADSTNANVE
+765 LAEVTKADSTNASVE

-791 VTSYALG
+791 VTKYALG
-798 YAVSDTITVKIKD
+798 NAISDTITVKIKD
-811 IDAFATGVE
+811 IETFATGVE

-829 ATFANNTIT
+829 ATFVGNTIT

-851 GQKVYEKNNVTSVSL
+851 GQKVYEENHVTSVSL

>member
-70 CGTSVG
+70 CGTSAG

-184 KVVTEGRKNYPVLYK
+184 KVVSKDRKNYPVLYK
-199 VSADFKVTEAVANNT
+199 VSADYKVTEAVANTT
-214 VTCSYSTF
+214 VTCSYTTY

-257 LNLNIAGITLDK
+257 LNLNIAGITFDK
-269 SSADGVAAEN
+269 SSADGAAAEN
-279 IPDAKPAAKRF
+279 IPDDKPAAKRF
-290 LVMRRI
+290 LVMKRI

-333 TDLGISE
+333 SDLGLSDN
-340 TFNVVDIAKP
+340 FNLVDIAKP

-359 ARNTYQWGPYDFL
+359 AKNTYQWGPYDFL
-372 DNTFKKTPNC
+372 DYTFKKTPNC

-393 VSDTTSVYYHEYTY
+393 VSDTTSVYYHEYIY
-407 NEDGTLA
+407 NENGTLSI
-414 TLNTYNKFTKKLSQS
+414 LNTYNKYTKKLSQS
-429 IQYVAYDEKGNVISY
+429 IKYTYDEKGNVISY
-444 VSDGNWDSQKYNAD
+444 VSDGNYDYQKYNAD
-458 IEYDE
+458 IDYDE

-470 FQYKVVDDPNMP
+470 FQYQVVDDPNMP
-482 GSTMNKPKQL
+482 GSTMNKSKQL
-492 EKWEYVN
+492 ESWKYVDN
-499 NGLALYQR
+499 CLAEYQR
-507 FRYDNIGKDVPEY
+507 FRYDDKGNA
-520 NEVPE
+520 VPE

-599 MPQLGGIQNCKFV
+599 MPQLGTMQDSKYV

-617 TPIDTLSFDDFV
+617 APIDTLSFDDFV

-643 KLVKNGTYD
+643 KLLKNGTYD

-659 SAYSDDMMAADI
+659 TAYSDDMMAADI

-676 DDGGVVTPEENPEAE
+676 DDGGVVTPEENPEAQ

-725 GNIANLQ
+725 GSIANLQ

-798 YAVSDTITVKIKD
+798 YAVSDTIAIKIKD
-811 IDAFATGVE
+811 IENAAGVE

>member
-199 VSADFKVTEAVANNT
+199 VSADFKVTEAVANTT

-290 LVMRRI
+290 LVMKRI

-301 GDVPDDVD
+301 GDVPDNVD

-382 ETYEYNEAGQL
+382 VTYEYNEAGQL

-520 NEVPE
+520 KEVPE
-525 FKTVYEPVV
+525 YKTVYEPVV

-540 VYARDSSYFDNGK
+540 VYARDSSFFDNGK
-553 NSKWMG
+553 DSKWMG

-565 YTYADFTDMEKDT
+565 YTYVDFTDMEKDT

-643 KLVKNGTYD
+643 KLLKNGTYD

>member
-10 LVLGL
+10 FVLGL

-33 PSNTYG
+33 PSSTYG

-61 AFENAEEFN
+61 AFENAEEFK

-82 VVNRGVDAPAFV
+82 VVNSGVDAPAFV

-114 KPGFGANGMAYDEAN
+114 KPGSGANGMAYDEAN

-144 ATATKL
+144 APATKL

-158 TLTEVATLNDSYEAI
+158 TLTEVATLNDSYKAI

-184 KVVTEGRKNYPVLYK
+184 KVVSKDRKNYPVLYK
-199 VSADFKVTEAVANNT
+199 VSADFKVTEAVANTT
-214 VTCSYSTF
+214 VTCSYTTY

-242 YAFDVTAGTVEMKGN
+242 YAFDVTAATVEKKGD
-257 LNLNIAGITLDK
+257 LNSNIAGVTFGK

-279 IPDAKPAAKRF
+279 IPDDKPAAKRF

-296 YGSAM
+296 YGSIM
-301 GDVPDDVD
+301 GDVSDDVD

-333 TDLGISE
+333 TDLGTSDN
-340 TFNVVDIAKP
+340 FNIVDIAKP

-359 ARNTYQWGPYDFL
+359 ARNTYQWGQYDFL
-372 DNTFKKTPNC
+372 DYTFKKTPNC
-382 ETYEYNEAGQL
+382 VTYEYNEAGQL
-393 VSDTTSVYYHEYTY
+393 VSDTTSLYYHEYIY
-407 NEDGTLA
+407 NENGTLSI
-414 TLNTYNKFTKKLSQS
+414 LNTYNKYTKKLSQS
-429 IQYVAYDEKGNVISY
+429 IKYTYDEKGNVISY
-444 VSDGNWDSQKYNAD
+444 VSDGNYDYQKYNAEID
-458 IEYDE
+458 YDE

-470 FQYKVVDDPNMP
+470 YQYQVVDDPNMP
-482 GSTMNKPKQL
+482 GSTMNKSKQL
-492 EKWEYVN
+492 ESWKYVDN
-499 NGLALYQR
+499 CLAEYQR
-507 FRYDNIGKDVPEY
+507 FRYDDKGNAVPD
-520 NEVPE
+520 

-553 NSKWMG
+553 ISKWMG

-599 MPQLGGIQNCKFV
+599 MPQLGGIQKCKFV

-617 TPIDTLSFDDFV
+617 TPIDTLSVDDFV
-629 ANADPETGLCTYQD
+629 TNADPETGLCTYQD
-643 KLVKNGTYD
+643 KLLKNGTYD

-659 SAYSDDMMAADI
+659 TAYSDDMMAADI

-725 GNIANLQ
+725 GSIANLQ

-744 ENITDYGFKKNSVYL
+744 ENITDYGFKKNSIYL
-759 GMEEQS
+759 GKQKQS
-765 LAEITKADSTNANVE
+765 LAEITKADSTNVNVE

-798 YAVSDTITVKIKD
+798 YAVSDTIAIKIKA
-811 IDAFATGVE
+811 IENAAGVE

-851 GQKVYEKNNVTSVSL
+851 GQKVYEENNVTSVSL

>member
-10 LVLGL
+10 FVLGL

-33 PSNTYG
+33 PSSTYG

-61 AFENAEEFN
+61 AFENAEEFK

-82 VVNRGVDAPAFV
+82 VVNSGVDAPAFV

-184 KVVTEGRKNYPVLYK
+184 KVVSKDRKNYPVLYK
-199 VSADFKVTEAVANNT
+199 VSADFKVTEAVANTT
-214 VTCSYSTF
+214 VTCSYTTY

-242 YAFDVTAGTVEMKGN
+242 YAFDVTAATVEKKGD
-257 LNLNIAGITLDK
+257 LNSNIAGVTFGK

-279 IPDAKPAAKRF
+279 IPDDKPAAKRF

-296 YGSAM
+296 YGSIM
-301 GDVPDDVD
+301 GDVLDDVD

-333 TDLGISE
+333 TDLGTSDN
-340 TFNVVDIAKP
+340 FNIVDIAKP

-359 ARNTYQWGPYDFL
+359 ARNTYQWGQYDFL
-372 DNTFKKTPNC
+372 DYTFKKTPNC

-393 VSDTTSVYYHEYTY
+393 VSDTTSLYYHEYTY
-407 NEDGTLA
+407 NENGTLSI
-414 TLNTYNKFTKKLSQS
+414 LNTYNKYTKKLFQS
-429 IQYVAYDEKGNVISY
+429 IKYTYDEKGNVISY
-444 VSDGNWDSQKYNAD
+444 VSDGNYDYQKYNAEID
-458 IEYDE
+458 YDE

-470 FQYKVVDDPNMP
+470 YQYQVVDDPNMP
-482 GSTMNKPKQL
+482 GSPMNKSKQL
-492 EKWEYVN
+492 ESWKYVDN
-499 NGLALYQR
+499 CLAEYQR
-507 FRYDNIGKDVPEY
+507 FRYDDKGNAVPD
-520 NEVPE
+520 

-553 NSKWMG
+553 ISKWMG

-599 MPQLGGIQNCKFV
+599 MPQLGGIQKCKFV

-617 TPIDTLSFDDFV
+617 TPIDTLSLDDFV
-629 ANADPETGLCTYQD
+629 TNADPETGLCTYQD
-643 KLVKNGTYD
+643 KLLKNGTYD

-659 SAYSDDMMAADI
+659 TAYSDDMMAADI

-725 GNIANLQ
+725 GSIANLQ

-744 ENITDYGFKKNSVYL
+744 ENITDYGFKKNSIYL
-759 GMEEQS
+759 GMQKQS
-765 LAEITKADSTNANVE
+765 LAEITKADSTNVNVE

-798 YAVSDTITVKIKD
+798 YAVSDTIAIKIKA
-811 IDAFATGVE
+811 IENAAGVE

-851 GQKVYEKNNVTSVSL
+851 GQKVYEENNVTSVSL

>member
-1 MKKYLLSSL
+1 MPLS
-10 LVLGL
+10 
-15 ALYSTVAAW
+15 
-24 AENVVYGLM
+24 
-33 PSNTYG
+33 TYG

-61 AFENAEEFN
+61 AFENAEGFN

-82 VVNRGVDAPAFV
+82 VVNRGVDATAFV

-158 TLTEVATLNDSYEAI
+158 TLTEVATLNDSYQAI

-184 KVVTEGRKNYPVLYK
+184 KVVSKDRKNYPVLYK
-199 VSADFKVTEAVANNT
+199 VSADYKVTEAVANTT
-214 VTCSYSTF
+214 VTCSYTTY

-234 YYAAGKSI
+234 YYVAGKSI
-242 YAFDVTAGTVEMKGN
+242 FAFDVTAGTVEKKGD
-257 LNLNIAGITLDK
+257 LNSNIAGVTFGK

-279 IPDAKPAAKRF
+279 IPDDKPAAKRF

-296 YGSAM
+296 YGSIM
-301 GDVPDDVD
+301 GDVPYDVD

-333 TDLGISE
+333 TDLGTSDN
-340 TFNVVDIAKP
+340 FNIVDIAKP

-359 ARNTYQWGPYDFL
+359 ARNTYQWGQYDFL
-372 DNTFKKTPNC
+372 DYTFKKTPNC
-382 ETYEYNEAGQL
+382 VTYEYNEAGQL
-393 VSDTTSVYYHEYTY
+393 VSDTTSLYYHEYTY
-407 NEDGTLA
+407 NENGTLSI
-414 TLNTYNKFTKKLSQS
+414 LNTYNKYTKKLSQS
-429 IQYVAYDEKGNVISY
+429 IKYTYDEKGNVISY
-444 VSDGNWDSQKYNAD
+444 VSDGNYDYQKYNAEID
-458 IEYDE
+458 YDE

-470 FQYKVVDDPNMP
+470 YQYQVVDDPNMP
-482 GSTMNKPKQL
+482 GSTMNKSKQL
-492 EKWEYVN
+492 ESWKYVDN
-499 NGLALYQR
+499 CLAEYQR
-507 FRYDNIGKDVPEY
+507 FRYDDKGNAVPD
-520 NEVPE
+520 

-553 NSKWMG
+553 ISKWMG
-559 ESTYSR
+559 ERTYSR

-599 MPQLGGIQNCKFV
+599 MPQLGGIQKCKFV

-617 TPIDTLSFDDFV
+617 TPIDTLSLDDFV
-629 ANADPETGLCTYQD
+629 TNADPETGLCTYQD
-643 KLVKNGTYD
+643 KLLKNGTYD

-659 SAYSDDMMAADI
+659 TAYSDDMMAADI

-725 GNIANLQ
+725 GSIANLQ

-744 ENITDYGFKKNSVYL
+744 ENITDYGFKKNSIYL
-759 GMEEQS
+759 GMQKQS

-798 YAVSDTITVKIKD
+798 YAVSDTIAIKIKA
-811 IDAFATGVE
+811 IENAAGVE

-851 GQKVYEKNNVTSVSL
+851 GQKVYEENNVTSVSL

>member
-1 MKKYLLSSL
+1 
-10 LVLGL
+10 
-15 ALYSTVAAW
+15 
-24 AENVVYGLM
+24 
-33 PSNTYG
+33 
-39 ARTTSFD
+39 
-46 IDALGATALKITPEF
+46 
-61 AFENAEEFN
+61 
-70 CGTSVG
+70 
-76 DKYYAF
+76 
-82 VVNRGVDAPAFV
+82 
-94 TLNFTTGKMV
+94 
-104 VVNDKSFTYG
+104 
-114 KPGFGANGMAYDEAN
+114 MAYDEAN

-158 TLTEVATLNDSYEAI
+158 TLTEVATLNDSYKAI

-184 KVVTEGRKNYPVLYK
+184 KVVSKDRKNYPVLYK
-199 VSADFKVTEAVANNT
+199 VSADFKVTEAVANTT
-214 VTCSYSTF
+214 VTCSYTTY

-242 YAFDVTAGTVEMKGN
+242 YAFDVTAATVEKKGD
-257 LNLNIAGITLDK
+257 LNSNIAGVTFGK

-279 IPDAKPAAKRF
+279 IPDDKPAAKRF

-296 YGSAM
+296 YGSIM

-333 TDLGISE
+333 TDLGISDN
-340 TFNVVDIAKP
+340 FNIVDIAKP

-359 ARNTYQWGPYDFL
+359 ARNTYQWGQYDFL
-372 DNTFKKTPNC
+372 DYTFKKTPNC
-382 ETYEYNEAGQL
+382 VTYEYNEAGQL
-393 VSDTTSVYYHEYTY
+393 VSDTTSLYYHEYIY
-407 NEDGTLA
+407 NENGTLSI
-414 TLNTYNKFTKKLSQS
+414 LNTYNKYTKKLSQS
-429 IQYVAYDEKGNVISY
+429 IKYTYDEKGNVISY
-444 VSDGNWDSQKYNAD
+444 VSDGNYDYQKYNAD
-458 IEYDE
+458 IDYDE

-470 FQYKVVDDPNMP
+470 YQYQVVDDPNMP
-482 GSTMNKPKQL
+482 GSTMNKLKQF
-492 EKWEYVN
+492 ESWKYVDN
-499 NGLALYQR
+499 CLAEYQR
-507 FRYDNIGKDVPEY
+507 FRNDDKGKAGPD
-520 NEVPE
+520 

-553 NSKWMG
+553 ISKWMG

-599 MPQLGGIQNCKFV
+599 MPQLGGIQKCKFV

-617 TPIDTLSFDDFV
+617 TPIDTLSLDDFV
-629 ANADPETGLCTYQD
+629 TNADPETGLCTYQD
-643 KLVKNGTYD
+643 KLLKNGTYD

-659 SAYSDDMMAADI
+659 TAYSDDMMAADI

-725 GNIANLQ
+725 GSIANLQ

-744 ENITDYGFKKNSVYL
+744 ENITDYGFKKNSIYL
-759 GMEEQS
+759 GKQKQS
-765 LAEITKADSTNANVE
+765 LAEITKADSTNVNVE

-798 YAVSDTITVKIKD
+798 YAVSDTIAIKIKA
-811 IDAFATGVE
+811 IENAAGVE

-851 GQKVYEKNNVTSVSL
+851 GQKVYEENNVTSVSL

>member
-15 ALYSTVAAW
+15 ALYSSVAAW

-199 VSADFKVTEAVANNT
+199 VSADFKVTEAVANTT

-290 LVMRRI
+290 LVMKRI

-520 NEVPE
+520 KEVPE
-525 FKTVYEPVV
+525 YKTVYEPVV

-540 VYARDSSYFDNGK
+540 VYARDSSFFDNGK
-553 NSKWMG
+553 DSKWMG

-565 YTYADFTDMEKDT
+565 YTYVDFTDMEKDT

-643 KLVKNGTYD
+643 KLLKNGTYD

-676 DDGGVVTPEENPEAE
+676 DDGGVVTPEENPEAQ

-725 GNIANLQ
+725 GSIANLQ

-798 YAVSDTITVKIKD
+798 YAVSDTIAIKIKA
-811 IDAFATGVE
+811 IENAAGVE

-851 GQKVYEKNNVTSVSL
+851 GQKVYEKDNVTSVSL

>member
-15 ALYSTVAAW
+15 ALYSSVAAW

-184 KVVTEGRKNYPVLYK
+184 KVVSKDRKNYPVLYK
-199 VSADFKVTEAVANNT
+199 VSADFKVTEAVANTT

-290 LVMRRI
+290 LVMKRI

-444 VSDGNWDSQKYNAD
+444 VSDGNWDSQKYNGE
-458 IEYDE
+458 IEYDD
-463 NGNKIEE
+463 NGNKVLE
-470 FQYKVVDDPNMP
+470 FQYQVVDDPTMP
-482 GSTMNKPKQL
+482 GETMNKPKQL

-507 FRYDNIGKDVPEY
+507 FRYNDKGE
-520 NEVPE
+520 EVPDY
-525 FKTVYEPVV
+525 KTVYEPVV

-540 VYARDSSYFDNGK
+540 VYARDSSFFDNGK
-553 NSKWMG
+553 DSKWMG

-565 YTYADFTDMEKDT
+565 YTYVDFTDMEKDT

-643 KLVKNGTYD
+643 KLLKNGTYD

-725 GNIANLQ
+725 GSIANLQ

-829 ATFANNTIT
+829 ATFAGNTIT

>member
-10 LVLGL
+10 FVLGL

-33 PSNTYG
+33 PSSTYG

-61 AFENAEEFN
+61 AFENAEGFN

-82 VVNRGVDAPAFV
+82 VVNRGVDATAFV

-158 TLTEVATLNDSYEAI
+158 TLTEVATLNDSYQAI

-184 KVVTEGRKNYPVLYK
+184 KVVSKDRKNYPVLYK
-199 VSADFKVTEAVANNT
+199 VSADYKVTEAVANTT
-214 VTCSYSTF
+214 VTCSYTTY

-234 YYAAGKSI
+234 YYVAGKSI
-242 YAFDVTAGTVEMKGN
+242 FAFDVTAGTVEKKGD
-257 LNLNIAGITLDK
+257 LNSNIAGVTFGK

-279 IPDAKPAAKRF
+279 IPDDKPAAKRF

-296 YGSAM
+296 YGSVM
-301 GDVPDDVD
+301 GDVPYDVD

-322 EVGYANYGRLY
+322 EVGYANYSRLY
-333 TDLGISE
+333 TDLGTSDN
-340 TFNVVDIAKP
+340 FNIVDIAKP

-359 ARNTYQWGPYDFL
+359 ARNTYQWGQYDFL
-372 DNTFKKTPNC
+372 DYTFKKTPNC
-382 ETYEYNEAGQL
+382 VTYEYNEAGQL
-393 VSDTTSVYYHEYTY
+393 VSDTTSLYYHEYTY
-407 NEDGTLA
+407 NENGTLSI
-414 TLNTYNKFTKKLSQS
+414 LNTYNKYTKKLSQS
-429 IQYVAYDEKGNVISY
+429 IKYTYDEKGNVISY
-444 VSDGNWDSQKYNAD
+444 VSDGNYDYQKYNAEID
-458 IEYDE
+458 YDE

-470 FQYKVVDDPNMP
+470 YQYQVVDDPNMP
-482 GSTMNKPKQL
+482 GSTMNKSKQL
-492 EKWEYVN
+492 ESWKYVDN
-499 NGLALYQR
+499 CLAEYQR
-507 FRYDNIGKDVPEY
+507 FRYDDKGNSVPD
-520 NEVPE
+520 

-553 NSKWMG
+553 ISKWMG

-599 MPQLGGIQNCKFV
+599 MPQLGGIQKCKFV

-617 TPIDTLSFDDFV
+617 TPIDTLSLDDFV
-629 ANADPETGLCTYQD
+629 TNADPETGLCTYQD
-643 KLVKNGTYD
+643 KLLKNGTYD

-659 SAYSDDMMAADI
+659 TAYSDDMMAADI

-725 GNIANLQ
+725 GSIANLQ

-744 ENITDYGFKKNSVYL
+744 ENITDYGFKKNSIYL
-759 GMEEQS
+759 GMQKQS

-798 YAVSDTITVKIKD
+798 YAVSDTIAIKIKA
-811 IDAFATGVE
+811 IENAAGVE

-851 GQKVYEKNNVTSVSL
+851 GQKVYEENNVTSVSL

-872 AYIVCVEKNG
+872 AYIVCVEKNA

>member
-46 IDALGATALKITPEF
+46 IDALGATALKITPDF

-82 VVNRGVDAPAFV
+82 VVNRGVDAAAFV

-104 VVNDKSFTYG
+104 VVNDKSFSYG
-114 KPGFGANGMAYDEAN
+114 KPGFGANGMAYDETN
-129 EKLYAIEGVYDESLD
+129 GKLYVIEGVYDESLE

-158 TLTEVATLNDSYEAI
+158 TLTEVAKWNDSYEAI
-173 ASDHKGGFYLV
+173 TSDHKGGFYLV
-184 KVVTEGRKNYPVLYK
+184 KVVSEKKKNYPVLYK
-199 VSADFKVTEAVANNT
+199 VSADFKVSEAVANNT
-214 VTCSYSTF
+214 VTCSYTTY
-222 NSLVASKDGKTV
+222 NSLVASKDGNTV

-257 LNLNIAGITLDK
+257 LNLNIAGITFDK

-279 IPDAKPAAKRF
+279 IPDDKPAAKRF
-290 LVMRRI
+290 LVMKRI

-316 YNVDGK
+316 YNADGK

-333 TDLGISE
+333 SDLGISE

-359 ARNTYQWGPYDFL
+359 AKNTYQWGPYDFL
-372 DNTFKKTPNC
+372 DYTFKKTANC

-429 IQYVAYDEKGNVISY
+429 IQYVAYDKKGNVISY
-444 VSDGNWDSQKYNAD
+444 VSDGNWDSQKYNGE

-463 NGNKIEE
+463 NGNKVEE
-470 FQYKVVDDPNMP
+470 YQYQVVDDPNMS
-482 GSTMNKPKQL
+482 GSTMNKSKQL
-492 EKWEYVN
+492 ESWKYVN
-499 NGLALYQR
+499 NCLAEYQR
-507 FRYDNIGKDVPEY
+507 FRYDDKGEAVPEY
-520 NEVPE
+520 
-525 FKTVYEPVV
+525 KTVYEPVV

-540 VYARDSSYFDNGK
+540 VYVRDSSYFDNGK
-553 NSKWMG
+553 DSKWMG

-590 YNTVNLKFT
+590 YNTVNLKFG
-599 MPQLGGIQNCKFV
+599 MPQLALMQDSKYV

-617 TPIDTLSFDDFV
+617 TPIDTLSFDDFA
-629 ANADPETGLCTYQD
+629 ANADPETGICTYQD
-643 KLVKNGTYD
+643 KLLKNGTYD

-659 SAYSDDMMAADI
+659 TAYSDDMMAADL

-698 TPVQVTVYTELPA
+698 TPVQVTVYTELPS
-711 VTDLALTGGEIKTS
+711 VTELTMTGGKIETS
-725 GNIANLQ
+725 GTIANLH
-732 KTYYAGLSWKNP
+732 KTYFADFSWKNP
-744 ENITDYGFKKNSVYL
+744 ENVEDYGFKKNSVYL

-765 LAEITKADSTNANVE
+765 LAEITKADSTKASVE

-791 VTSYALG
+791 VTTYALG
-798 YAVSDTITVKIKD
+798 HAISDTITVKIKD
-811 IDAFATGVE
+811 IENVAGVE

-829 ATFANNTIT
+829 ATFAGNTIT

-851 GQKVYEKNNVTSVSL
+851 GQKVYEENNVTSVSL

>member
-24 AENVVYGLM
+24 AENVVYGIM

-46 IDALGATALKITPEF
+46 IDALGSDALKLTPEF

-82 VVNRGVDAPAFV
+82 VVNRGVDAAAFV
-94 TLNFTTGKMV
+94 TLNFTTGNMV

-114 KPGFGANGMAYDEAN
+114 KPGFGANGMAYDEVN
-129 EKLYAIEGVYDESLD
+129 DKLYVIEGVFDESVES
-144 ATATKL
+144 TATKL

-158 TLTEVATLNDSYEAI
+158 TLTEVATWKDSYEAI
-173 ASDHKGGFYLV
+173 ASDHKGGFYVIKLETV
-184 KVVTEGRKNYPVLYK
+184 GKKTYPVLYK
-199 VSADFKVTEAVANNT
+199 VSADFKVTEAVANTT
-214 VTCSYSTF
+214 VNCSYTTY
-222 NSLVASKDGKTV
+222 NSLVASKDGNTV
-234 YYAAGKSI
+234 YYAAGKGV
-242 YAFDVTAGTVEMKGN
+242 YAFDVTAGTVEKKGD
-257 LNLNIAGITLDK
+257 LKLNIAGITLDK
-269 SSADGVAAEN
+269 SSADGAAAE
-279 IPDAKPAAKRF
+279 ITPDAKSAKRF
-290 LVMRRI
+290 LVMKRI

-316 YNVDGK
+316 YNADGK

-333 TDLGISE
+333 TDLGVSE

-359 ARNTYQWGPYDFL
+359 AKNTYQWGPYDFL
-372 DNTFKKTPNC
+372 DYTFKKTANC

-429 IQYVAYDEKGNVISY
+429 IQYVAYDKKGNVVSY

-463 NGNKIEE
+463 NGNKVEE
-470 FQYKVVDDPNMP
+470 FQYQVVDDPNMQ
-482 GSTMNKPKQL
+482 GSTKNKSKQL
-492 EKWEYVN
+492 ETWKYVDN
-499 NGLALYQR
+499 CLAEYQR
-507 FRYDNIGKDVPEY
+507 FRFDDNGES
-520 NEVPE
+520 VPE

-540 VYARDSSYFDNGK
+540 VYVRDSSYFDNGK

-565 YTYADFTDMEKDT
+565 YTYTDFTDMEEAT
-578 YMELTAEVDAKA
+578 YMKLTAEVDAKA
-590 YNTVNLKFT
+590 YNTVNLKFS
-599 MPQLGGIQNCKFV
+599 MPQLGGVQDCKFV

-643 KLVKNGTYD
+643 KLLKNGTYD

-659 SAYSDDMMAADI
+659 TAYSDDMMAADV

-676 DDGGVVTPEENPEAE
+676 DDGGVVGPEENPEAQ

-711 VTDLALTGGEIKTS
+711 VTELALTGGKIVTS
-725 GNIANLQ
+725 GSIANLQ

-744 ENITDYGFKKNSVYL
+744 ENVEDYGFKKNSVYL

-765 LAEITKADSTNANVE
+765 LAEITKADSTNATVE

-798 YAVSDTITVKIKD
+798 YAISDTITVKIKD
-811 IDAFATGVE
+811 IEDATGVE

-829 ATFANNTIT
+829 ATFAGNTIT

-851 GQKVYEKNNVTSVSL
+851 GQKVYEENNVTSVSL

>member
-10 LVLGL
+10 LVLSL

-24 AENVVYGLM
+24 AENVVYGIM
-33 PSNTYG
+33 PSSTYG

-46 IDALGATALKITPEF
+46 IDALGSDVLKLSPEF
-61 AFENAEEFN
+61 AFENAQEFN

-82 VVNRGVDAPAFV
+82 VVNSGMDAPAFV

-104 VVNDKSFTYG
+104 VVNDKSFTNG
-114 KPGFGANGMAYDEAN
+114 KPGFYANGMAYDEAN
-129 EKLYAIEGVYDESLD
+129 EKLYVIEGVYDESLD
-144 ATATKL
+144 ADATKL

-158 TLTEVATLNDSYEAI
+158 ALTEVATWNDSYEAI

-184 KVVTEGRKNYPVLYK
+184 KVVSKDRKNYPVLYK
-199 VSADFKVTEAVANNT
+199 VSTDFKVTEAVANTT
-214 VTCSYSTF
+214 VNCSYTTA
-222 NSLVASKDGKTV
+222 NSLVASKDGNTV
-234 YYAAGKSI
+234 YYVAGKGVF
-242 YAFDVTAGTVEMKGN
+242 AFDVTAGTVEKKGD
-257 LNLNIAGITLDK
+257 LNLNIAGVTFGK

-279 IPDAKPAAKRF
+279 IPDDKPAAKRF
-290 LVMRRI
+290 LVMKRI

-333 TDLGISE
+333 TDLGISDN
-340 TFNVVDIAKP
+340 FNLVDIAKP

-359 ARNTYQWGPYDFL
+359 AKNTYQWGPYDFL
-372 DNTFKKTPNC
+372 DYAFKKSTNC

-393 VSDTTSVYYHEYTY
+393 VSDTTSNYYHEYTY

-429 IQYVAYDEKGNVISY
+429 IRYVAYDKKGNVISY
-444 VSDGNWDSQKYNAD
+444 VSDGNWDNQKYNAD

-463 NGNKIEE
+463 NGNKVEE
-470 FQYKVVDDPNMP
+470 FQYQVVDDPNMP
-482 GSTMNKPKQL
+482 GSTTNKSKQL
-492 EKWEYVN
+492 ETWKYVDN
-499 NGLALYQR
+499 CLAEYQR
-507 FRYDNIGKDVPEY
+507 FRYNDKGE
-520 NEVPE
+520 EVPE

-540 VYARDSSYFDNGK
+540 VYVRDSTYFANDK

-599 MPQLGGIQNCKFV
+599 MPQLGGIQDCKFV

-643 KLVKNGTYD
+643 KLIKNGTYD

-659 SAYSDDMMAADI
+659 TAYSDDMMVADL

-676 DDGGVVTPEENPEAE
+676 DDGGVVGPKENPEAE

-711 VTDLALTGGEIKTS
+711 VTDFALTGGEIKTS

>member
-46 IDALGATALKITPEF
+46 IDALGSDALKLTPDF

-82 VVNRGVDAPAFV
+82 VVNRGVDAAAFV

-114 KPGFGANGMAYDEAN
+114 KPGFGANGMAYDETN
-129 EKLYAIEGVYDESLD
+129 GKLYVIEGVYDESLD

-184 KVVTEGRKNYPVLYK
+184 KVVSEGRKNYPVLYK
-199 VSADFKVTEAVANNT
+199 VSADFKVSEAVANNT
-214 VTCSYSTF
+214 VTCSYTTY
-222 NSLVASKDGKTV
+222 NSLVASKDGSTV

-257 LNLNIAGITLDK
+257 LNLNIAGITFDK

-279 IPDAKPAAKRF
+279 IPDDKPAAKRF
-290 LVMRRI
+290 LVMKRI

-333 TDLGISE
+333 LDLGVSDN
-340 TFNVVDIAKP
+340 FNLVDIAKP

-372 DNTFKKTPNC
+372 DFTFQKTPNC
-382 ETYEYNEAGQL
+382 ETYAYNEAGQL
-393 VSDTTSVYYHEYTY
+393 IADTTSVYYHEYTY
-407 NEDGTLA
+407 NENGTLA
-414 TLNTYNKFTKKLSQS
+414 ILNTYNKFSKKLSQS
-429 IQYVAYDEKGNVISY
+429 IKYTYDEKGNVISY
-444 VSDGNWDSQKYNAD
+444 VSDGNWDSQKYNAE
-458 IEYDE
+458 IEYDK

-470 FQYKVVDDPNMP
+470 FQYQVVEDPNMP
-482 GSTMNKPKQL
+482 GSTTNKSKQL
-492 EKWEYVN
+492 ETWKYVDN
-499 NGLALYQR
+499 CLAEYQR
-507 FRYDNIGKDVPEY
+507 FRFDEKGKEVPEY
-520 NEVPE
+520 
-525 FKTVYEPVV
+525 KTVYEPVV

-540 VYARDSSYFDNGK
+540 VYVRDSSYFDNGK
-553 NSKWMG
+553 SSKWMG

-590 YNTVNLKFT
+590 YNTVNLKFS
-599 MPQLGGIQNCKFV
+599 MPQLGGVQDCKFV

-643 KLVKNGTYD
+643 KLLKNGTYD

-659 SAYSDDMMAADI
+659 TAYSDDMMAADV

-676 DDGGVVTPEENPEAE
+676 DDGGVVGPEENPEAQ

-711 VTDLALTGGEIKTS
+711 VTELTMTGGKVETS
-725 GNIANLQ
+725 GSIANLQ
-732 KTYYAGLSWKNP
+732 KTYFAAFSWKNP

-759 GMEEQS
+759 GMEEMALS
-765 LAEITKADSTNANVE
+765 EITKADSTSANVE

-798 YAVSDTITVKIKD
+798 NAISDTITVKIKD
-811 IDAFATGVE
+811 IEAFATGVE

-829 ATFANNTIT
+829 ATFAGNTIT

>member
-24 AENVVYGLM
+24 AENVVYGIM

-46 IDALGATALKITPEF
+46 IDALGSDALKLTPEF

-82 VVNRGVDAPAFV
+82 VVNRGVDAAAFV
-94 TLNFTTGKMV
+94 TLNFTTGNMV

-114 KPGFGANGMAYDEAN
+114 KPGFGANGMAYDEVN
-129 EKLYAIEGVYDESLD
+129 DKLYVIEGVFDESVES
-144 ATATKL
+144 TATKL

-158 TLTEVATLNDSYEAI
+158 TLTEAATWKDSYEAI
-173 ASDHKGGFYLV
+173 ASDHKGGFYVIKLETV
-184 KVVTEGRKNYPVLYK
+184 GKKTYPVLYK
-199 VSADFKVTEAVANNT
+199 VSADFKVTEAVANST
-214 VTCSYSTF
+214 VNCSYTTY
-222 NSLVASKDGKTV
+222 NSLVASKDGNTV
-234 YYAAGKSI
+234 YYAAGKGV
-242 YAFDVTAGTVEMKGN
+242 YAFDVTAGTVEKKGD
-257 LNLNIAGITLDK
+257 LKLNIAGITLDK
-269 SSADGVAAEN
+269 SSADGAAAE
-279 IPDAKPAAKRF
+279 ITPDAKSAKRF
-290 LVMRRI
+290 LVMKRI

-316 YNVDGK
+316 YNADGK

-333 TDLGISE
+333 TELGVSE

-359 ARNTYQWGPYDFL
+359 AKNTYQWGPYDFL
-372 DNTFKKTPNC
+372 DYTFKKTPNC

-407 NEDGTLA
+407 NENGTLA

-429 IQYVAYDEKGNVISY
+429 IQYVAYDEKGNVVSY

-458 IEYDE
+458 IDYDE
-463 NGNKIEE
+463 NGNKVEE
-470 FQYKVVDDPNMP
+470 YQYQVVDDPNMQ
-482 GSTMNKPKQL
+482 GSTKNKSKQL
-492 EKWEYVN
+492 ETWKYVDN
-499 NGLALYQR
+499 CLAEYQR
-507 FRYDNIGKDVPEY
+507 FRFDDNGDA
-520 NEVPE
+520 VPE

-565 YTYADFTDMEKDT
+565 YTYVDFTDMEEAT
-578 YMELTAEVDAKA
+578 YMKLTAEVDAKA

-599 MPQLGGIQNCKFV
+599 MPQLGGVQDCKFV

-643 KLVKNGTYD
+643 KLLKNGTYD

-659 SAYSDDMMAADI
+659 TAYSDDMMAADV

-676 DDGGVVTPEENPEAE
+676 DDGGVVGPEENPEAQ

-711 VTDLALTGGEIKTS
+711 VTELALTGGKIVTS
-725 GNIANLQ
+725 GSIANLQ

-744 ENITDYGFKKNSVYL
+744 ENVEDYGFKKNSVYL

-765 LAEITKADSTNANVE
+765 LAEITKADSTNATVE

-798 YAVSDTITVKIKD
+798 YAISDTITVKIKD
-811 IDAFATGVE
+811 IEDATGVE

-829 ATFANNTIT
+829 ATFAGNTIT

-851 GQKVYEKNNVTSVSL
+851 GQKVYEENNVTSVSL

>member
-10 LVLGL
+10 FVLGL

-33 PSNTYG
+33 PSSTYG

-82 VVNRGVDAPAFV
+82 VVNSGVDAPAFV

-129 EKLYAIEGVYDESLD
+129 EKLYAIEGVYDESLG

-158 TLTEVATLNDSYEAI
+158 TLTEVATLNDSYKAI

-184 KVVTEGRKNYPVLYK
+184 KVVSKDRKNYPVLYK
-199 VSADFKVTEAVANNT
+199 VSTDFKVTEAVANTT
-214 VTCSYSTF
+214 VNCSYTTA
-222 NSLVASKDGKTV
+222 NSLVASKDGNTV
-234 YYAAGKSI
+234 YYVAGKGVF
-242 YAFDVTAGTVEMKGN
+242 AFDVTAGTVEKKGD
-257 LNLNIAGITLDK
+257 LNLNIAGVTFGK

-279 IPDAKPAAKRF
+279 IPDDKPAAKRF
-290 LVMRRI
+290 LVMRRL
-296 YGSAM
+296 YGSIM

-316 YNVDGK
+316 YNVKGK

-333 TDLGISE
+333 TDLGISDN
-340 TFNVVDIAKP
+340 FNIVDIAKP

-359 ARNTYQWGPYDFL
+359 ARNTYQWGQYDFS
-372 DNTFKKTPNC
+372 DYTFKKTPNC

-407 NEDGTLA
+407 NENGTLA

-429 IQYVAYDEKGNVISY
+429 IKYTYDEKGNVISY
-444 VSDGNWDSQKYNAD
+444 VSDGNYDYQKYNAEID
-458 IEYDE
+458 YDE

-470 FQYKVVDDPNMP
+470 YQYQVVDDPNMP
-482 GSTMNKPKQL
+482 GSTMNKSKQL
-492 EKWEYVN
+492 ETWKYVDN
-499 NGLALYQR
+499 CLAEYQR
-507 FRYDNIGKDVPEY
+507 FRYNDKGE
-520 NEVPE
+520 EVPE

-540 VYARDSSYFDNGK
+540 VYVRDSTYFANDK
-553 NSKWMG
+553 ISKWMG

-629 ANADPETGLCTYQD
+629 TNADPETGLCTYQD
-643 KLVKNGTYD
+643 KLLKNGTYD

-659 SAYSDDMMAADI
+659 TAYSDDMMAADI

-725 GNIANLQ
+725 GSIANLQ

-744 ENITDYGFKKNSVYL
+744 ENITDYGFKKNSIYL
-759 GMEEQS
+759 GMQKQS
-765 LAEITKADSTNANVE
+765 LAEITKADSTNVNVE

-798 YAVSDTITVKIKD
+798 YAVSDTIAIKIKA
-811 IDAFATGVE
+811 IENAAGVE

-851 GQKVYEKNNVTSVSL
+851 GQKVYEENNVTSVSL

>member
-10 LVLGL
+10 LVLSL

-24 AENVVYGLM
+24 AENVVYGIM
-33 PSNTYG
+33 PSTSFG

-46 IDALGATALKITPEF
+46 IDALGSDALKLSPEF
-61 AFENAEEFN
+61 AFSTAEEFN
-70 CGTSVG
+70 CGTSVD

-114 KPGFGANGMAYDEAN
+114 KPGFGANGMAYDETN
-129 EKLYAIEGVYDESLD
+129 EKLYVIEGVYDESLD

-158 TLTEVATLNDSYEAI
+158 ALTEVTTWKDSYEAI

-184 KVVTEGRKNYPVLYK
+184 KVVTKDRKNYPVLYK
-199 VSADFKVTEAVANNT
+199 VSADFKVTEAVANTSVNCPYT
-214 VTCSYSTF
+214 TY
-222 NSLVASKDGKTV
+222 NSLVASKDGNTV

-257 LNLNIAGITLDK
+257 LNLNIAGITFDK
-269 SSADGVAAEN
+269 SSADGAAAEN
-279 IPDAKPAAKRF
+279 IPDDKPAAKRF
-290 LVMRRI
+290 LVMKRI

-316 YNVDGK
+316 YNVKGK

-333 TDLGISE
+333 TDLGISDN
-340 TFNVVDIAKP
+340 FNIVDIAKP

-372 DNTFKKTPNC
+372 DYTFKKTPNC

-393 VSDTTSVYYHEYTY
+393 VSDTTSVYYHEYKY
-407 NEDGTLA
+407 NENGTLA

-429 IQYVAYDEKGNVISY
+429 IHYVAYDEKGNVISY
-444 VSDGNWDSQKYNAD
+444 VSDGNWDSQKYNGE

-470 FQYKVVDDPNMP
+470 FQYKVVDDPTMP
-482 GSTMNKPKQL
+482 GETMNKPKQL

-507 FRYDNIGKDVPEY
+507 FRYNDKGE
-520 NEVPE
+520 EVPDY
-525 FKTVYEPVV
+525 KTVYEPVV

-540 VYARDSSYFDNGK
+540 VYVRDSSYFANGK

-565 YTYADFTDMEKDT
+565 YTYVDFTDMEEAT
-578 YMELTAEVDAKA
+578 NIELTAEVDAKA

-599 MPQLGGIQNCKFV
+599 IPQLAFMQDSKYV

-617 TPIDTLSFDDFV
+617 APIDTLSFEDIMKI
-629 ANADPETGLCTYQD
+629 ADPETGLCTYQD
-643 KLVKNGTYD
+643 KLLKNGTYD

-659 SAYSDDMMAADI
+659 TAYSDDMMAADI

-676 DDGGVVTPEENPEAE
+676 DDGGVVTPEENPEAQ

-698 TPVQVTVYTELPA
+698 TPVQVTVYTELPS

-725 GNIANLQ
+725 GSIANLQ

-798 YAVSDTITVKIKD
+798 YAVSDTIAIKIKD
-811 IDAFATGVE
+811 IENAAGVE

>member
-10 LVLGL
+10 FVLGL

-33 PSNTYG
+33 PSSTYG

-61 AFENAEEFN
+61 AFENAEEFK

-82 VVNRGVDAPAFV
+82 VVNSGVVAPAFV

-114 KPGFGANGMAYDEAN
+114 KPGSGANGMAYDEAN
-129 EKLYAIEGVYDESLD
+129 EKLYTIEGVYDESLD
-144 ATATKL
+144 APATKL

-158 TLTEVATLNDSYEAI
+158 TLTEVATLNDSYKAI

-184 KVVTEGRKNYPVLYK
+184 KVVSKDRQYYPVLYK
-199 VSADFKVTEAVANNT
+199 VSADYKVTEAVANTT
-214 VTCSYSTF
+214 VTCSYTTF
-222 NSLVASKDGKTV
+222 NSLVALKDGNTV
-234 YYAAGKSI
+234 YYVAGKSI
-242 YAFDVTAGTVEMKGN
+242 FAFDVTAGTVEKKGD
-257 LNLNIAGITLDK
+257 LNSNIAGVTFGK

-279 IPDAKPAAKRF
+279 IPDDKPAAKRF

-296 YGSAM
+296 YGSVM
-301 GDVPDDVD
+301 GDVPYDVD
-309 SKRTYYY
+309 SKRTYY

-333 TDLGISE
+333 TDLGTSDN
-340 TFNVVDIAKP
+340 FNIVDIAKP

-359 ARNTYQWGPYDFL
+359 ARNTYQWGQYDFL
-372 DNTFKKTPNC
+372 DYTFKKTPNC
-382 ETYEYNEAGQL
+382 VTYEYNEAGQL
-393 VSDTTSVYYHEYTY
+393 VSDTTSLYYHEYIY
-407 NEDGTLA
+407 NENGTLSI
-414 TLNTYNKFTKKLSQS
+414 LNTYNKYTKKFSQS
-429 IQYVAYDEKGNVISY
+429 IKYTYDEKGNVISY
-444 VSDGNWDSQKYNAD
+444 VSDGNYDYQKYNAV
-458 IEYDE
+458 IYYDE

-470 FQYKVVDDPNMP
+470 YQYQVVDDPNMP
-482 GSTMNKPKQL
+482 GSTMNKSKQL
-492 EKWEYVN
+492 ESWKYVDN
-499 NGLALYQR
+499 CLAEYQR
-507 FRYDNIGKDVPEY
+507 FRYDDKGNSVPD
-520 NEVPE
+520 

-553 NSKWMG
+553 ISKWMC

-599 MPQLGGIQNCKFV
+599 MPQLGGIQKCKFV

-617 TPIDTLSFDDFV
+617 TPIDTLSLDDFV
-629 ANADPETGLCTYQD
+629 TNADPETGLCTYQD
-643 KLVKNGTYD
+643 KLLKNGTYD

-659 SAYSDDMMAADI
+659 TAYSDDMMAADI

-725 GNIANLQ
+725 GSIANLQ

-744 ENITDYGFKKNSVYL
+744 ENITDYGFKKNSIYL
-759 GMEEQS
+759 GKQKQS
-765 LAEITKADSTNANVE
+765 LAEITKADSTNVNVE

-798 YAVSDTITVKIKD
+798 YAVSDTIAIKIKA
-811 IDAFATGVE
+811 IENAAGVE

-851 GQKVYEKNNVTSVSL
+851 GQKVYEENNVTSVSL

>member
-46 IDALGATALKITPEF
+46 IDALGSDALKLTPDF

-82 VVNRGVDAPAFV
+82 VVNRGVDAAAFV

-114 KPGFGANGMAYDEAN
+114 KPGFGANGMAYDETN
-129 EKLYAIEGVYDESLD
+129 GKLYVIEGVYDESLD

-184 KVVTEGRKNYPVLYK
+184 KVVSEGRKNYPVLYK
-199 VSADFKVTEAVANNT
+199 VSADFKVSEAVANNT
-214 VTCSYSTF
+214 VTCSYTTY
-222 NSLVASKDGKTV
+222 NSLVASKDGSTV

-257 LNLNIAGITLDK
+257 LNLNIAGITFDK

-279 IPDAKPAAKRF
+279 IPDDKPAAKRF

-333 TDLGISE
+333 LDLGVSDN
-340 TFNVVDIAKP
+340 FNLVDIAKP

-372 DNTFKKTPNC
+372 DYTFQKTPNC
-382 ETYEYNEAGQL
+382 ETYAYNEAGQL
-393 VSDTTSVYYHEYTY
+393 IADTTSVYYHEYTY
-407 NEDGTLA
+407 NENGTLA
-414 TLNTYNKFTKKLSQS
+414 ILNTYNKFSKKLSQS
-429 IQYVAYDEKGNVISY
+429 IKYTYDEKGNVISY
-444 VSDGNWDSQKYNAD
+444 VSDGNWDSQKYNAE
-458 IEYDE
+458 IEYDK
-463 NGNKIEE
+463 NGNKVEE
-470 FQYKVVDDPNMP
+470 FQYQVVEDPDMP
-482 GSTMNKPKQL
+482 GETTNKSKQL
-492 EKWEYVN
+492 ETWKYVDN
-499 NGLALYQR
+499 CLAEYQR
-507 FRYDNIGKDVPEY
+507 FRFDEKGKEVPEY
-520 NEVPE
+520 
-525 FKTVYEPVV
+525 KTVYEPVV

-540 VYARDSSYFDNGK
+540 VYVRDSSYFDDGRNPR
-553 NSKWMG
+553 WMG

-565 YTYADFTDMEKDT
+565 YTYVDFTDMEKDT

-590 YNTVNLKFT
+590 YNTVNLKFS
-599 MPQLGGIQNCKFV
+599 MPQLGGVQDCKFV

-643 KLVKNGTYD
+643 KLLKNGTYD

-659 SAYSDDMMAADI
+659 TAYSDDMMAADV

-676 DDGGVVTPEENPEAE
+676 DDGGVVGPEENPEAQ

-711 VTDLALTGGEIKTS
+711 VTDLALTGGKVETS
-725 GNIANLQ
+725 GSIANLQ
-732 KTYYAGLSWKNP
+732 KTYFAAFSWKNP

-759 GMEEQS
+759 GMEEMALS
-765 LAEITKADSTNANVE
+765 EITKADSTSANVE

-798 YAVSDTITVKIKD
+798 NAISDTITVKIKD
-811 IDAFATGVE
+811 IEAFATGVE

-829 ATFANNTIT
+829 ATFAGNTIT

>member
-15 ALYSTVAAW
+15 ALYSSVAAW

-199 VSADFKVTEAVANNT
+199 VSADFKVTEAVANTT

-279 IPDAKPAAKRF
+279 IPDAKPAAKHF
-290 LVMRRI
+290 LVMKRI

-520 NEVPE
+520 KEVPE
-525 FKTVYEPVV
+525 YKTVYEPVV

-540 VYARDSSYFDNGK
+540 VYARDSSFFDNGK
-553 NSKWMG
+553 DSKWMG

-565 YTYADFTDMEKDT
+565 YTYVDFTDMEKDT

-643 KLVKNGTYD
+643 KLLKNGTYD

-725 GNIANLQ
+725 GSIANLQ

-829 ATFANNTIT
+829 ATFAGNTIT

>member
-10 LVLGL
+10 LVLSL

-24 AENVVYGLM
+24 AENVVYGIM
-33 PSNTYG
+33 PSSTYG

-46 IDALGATALKITPEF
+46 IDALGSDVLKLSPEF
-61 AFENAEEFN
+61 AFENAQEFN

-82 VVNRGVDAPAFV
+82 VVNSGMDAPAFV

-104 VVNDKSFTYG
+104 VVNDKSFTNG
-114 KPGFGANGMAYDEAN
+114 KPGFYANGMAYDEAN
-129 EKLYAIEGVYDESLD
+129 EKLYVIEGVYDESLD
-144 ATATKL
+144 ADATKL

-158 TLTEVATLNDSYEAI
+158 ALTEVATWNDSYEAI

-184 KVVTEGRKNYPVLYK
+184 KVVSKDRKNYPVLYK
-199 VSADFKVTEAVANNT
+199 VSTDFKVTEAVANTT
-214 VTCSYSTF
+214 VNCSYTTA
-222 NSLVASKDGKTV
+222 NSLVASKDGNTI
-234 YYAAGKSI
+234 YYVAGKGVF
-242 YAFDVTAGTVEMKGN
+242 AFDVTAGTVEKKGD
-257 LNLNIAGITLDK
+257 LNLNIAGVTFGK

-279 IPDAKPAAKRF
+279 IPDDKPAAKRF
-290 LVMRRI
+290 LVMKRI

-333 TDLGISE
+333 TDLGISDN
-340 TFNVVDIAKP
+340 FNLVDIAKP

-359 ARNTYQWGPYDFL
+359 AKNTYQWGPYDFL
-372 DNTFKKTPNC
+372 DYAFKKSTNC

-393 VSDTTSVYYHEYTY
+393 VSDTTSNYYHEYTY

-429 IQYVAYDEKGNVISY
+429 IRYVAYDKKGNVISY
-444 VSDGNWDSQKYNAD
+444 VSDGNWDNQKYNAD

-463 NGNKIEE
+463 NGNKVEE
-470 FQYKVVDDPNMP
+470 FQYQVVDDPNMP
-482 GSTMNKPKQL
+482 GSTTNKSKQL
-492 EKWEYVN
+492 ETWKYVDN
-499 NGLALYQR
+499 CLAEYQR
-507 FRYDNIGKDVPEY
+507 FRYNDKGE
-520 NEVPE
+520 EVPE

-534 EGDYND
+534 ECDYND
-540 VYARDSSYFDNGK
+540 VYVRDSTYFANDK

-565 YTYADFTDMEKDT
+565 YTYADFTDMEEAT
-578 YMELTAEVDAKA
+578 HIELTAEVDAKA

-599 MPQLGGIQNCKFV
+599 MPQLAFMQDSKYV

-617 TPIDTLSFDDFV
+617 APIDTLSFDDV
-629 ANADPETGLCTYQD
+629 MKIADPETGLCTYQD
-643 KLVKNGTYD
+643 KLLKNGTYD

-659 SAYSDDMMAADI
+659 TAYSDDMMVADL

-676 DDGGVVTPEENPEAE
+676 DEGGVVGPEENPEAE

-711 VTDLALTGGEIKTS
+711 VTELALTGGEIETS
-725 GNIANLQ
+725 GNIAHLQ

-744 ENITDYGFKKNSVYL
+744 ENITEYGFKKNSVYL
-759 GMEEQS
+759 GADDHA
-765 LAEITKADSTNANVE
+765 LAEVTKADSTNVKVE
-780 LAFEEDTEAYV
+780 LEFEEDTEAYV
-791 VTSYALG
+791 VTSYDLG
-798 YAVSDTITVKIKD
+798 YAISDTIPVKIKD
-811 IDAFATGVE
+811 IDAITGVE

-829 ATFANNTIT
+829 ATFANNAIT
-838 LSDNATVSVFAAN
+838 LSDNANISVFAAN
-851 GQKVYEKNNVTSVSL
+851 GQKVYEKDNVTSISL

>member
-24 AENVVYGLM
+24 ADNVVYGLM

-46 IDALGATALKITPEF
+46 IDALGSDALKLTPEF

-82 VVNRGVDAPAFV
+82 VVNRGVEAAAFV

-150 YSVDTTNG
+150 FSVDTTNG

-184 KVVTEGRKNYPVLYK
+184 KVVSKDRKNYPVLYK
-199 VSADFKVTEAVANNT
+199 VSADFKVTEAVANTT
-214 VTCSYSTF
+214 VTCSYTTY

-257 LNLNIAGITLDK
+257 LNLNIAGITFDK
-269 SSADGVAAEN
+269 SSADGAAAEN
-279 IPDAKPAAKRF
+279 IPDDKPAAKRF
-290 LVMRRI
+290 LVMKRI

-333 TDLGISE
+333 TDLGTSDN
-340 TFNVVDIAKP
+340 FNIVDIAKP

-382 ETYEYNEAGQL
+382 ETYKYNEAGQL
-393 VSDTTSVYYHEYTY
+393 VSDTTSVYYHVYTY
-407 NEDGTLA
+407 NENGTLA

-429 IQYVAYDEKGNVISY
+429 IQYVAYDKKGNVVSY
-444 VSDGNWDSQKYNAD
+444 VSDGNWDSQKYNGE
-458 IEYDE
+458 IEYDD
-463 NGNKIEE
+463 NGNKVLE
-470 FQYKVVDDPNMP
+470 FQYQVVDDPTMP
-482 GSTMNKPKQL
+482 GETMNKSKQL
-492 EKWEYVN
+492 ESWKYVDN
-499 NGLALYQR
+499 CLAEYQR
-507 FRYDNIGKDVPEY
+507 FRYDDKGET
-520 NEVPE
+520 VPE

-540 VYARDSSYFDNGK
+540 VYVRDSSYFDNGK
-553 NSKWMG
+553 DSKWMG

-578 YMELTAEVDAKA
+578 YMELKAEVDAKA

-599 MPQLGGIQNCKFV
+599 MPQLGTMQDSKYV

-617 TPIDTLSFDDFV
+617 APIDTLSFDDFV
-629 ANADPETGLCTYQD
+629 ANADPETGICTYQD
-643 KLVKNGTYD
+643 KLLKNGTYD

-659 SAYSDDMMAADI
+659 TAYSDDMMAADI

-744 ENITDYGFKKNSVYL
+744 ENVEDYGFKKNSLYL
-759 GMEEQS
+759 GTEGQA
-765 LAEITKADSTNANVE
+765 LAEVTKADSTNVSVE

-798 YAVSDTITVKIKD
+798 YAVSDTIAVKIKD
-811 IDAFATGVE
+811 IEKAAGVE

-829 ATFANNTIT
+829 ATFAGNTIT

>member
-46 IDALGATALKITPEF
+46 IDALGSDALKLTPEF

-82 VVNRGVDAPAFV
+82 VVNRGVDAAAFV
-94 TLNFTTGKMV
+94 TLNFTTGNMV

-114 KPGFGANGMAYDEAN
+114 KPGFGANGMAYDEVN
-129 EKLYAIEGVYDESLD
+129 DKLYVIEGVFDESVES
-144 ATATKL
+144 TATKL

-158 TLTEVATLNDSYEAI
+158 TLTEVATWKDSYEAI
-173 ASDHKGGFYLV
+173 ASDHKGGFYVIKLETV
-184 KVVTEGRKNYPVLYK
+184 GKKTYPVLYK
-199 VSADFKVTEAVANNT
+199 VSADFNVTEAVANTT
-214 VTCSYSTF
+214 VNCSYTTY
-222 NSLVASKDGKTV
+222 NSLVASKDGNTV
-234 YYAAGKSI
+234 YYAAGKGV
-242 YAFDVTAGTVEMKGN
+242 YAFDVTAGTVEKKGD
-257 LNLNIAGITLDK
+257 LKLNIAGITLDK
-269 SSADGVAAEN
+269 SSADGAAAE
-279 IPDAKPAAKRF
+279 ITPDAKSAKRF
-290 LVMRRI
+290 LVQKRI

-316 YNVDGK
+316 YNADGK

-333 TDLGISE
+333 TDLGVSE
-340 TFNVVDIAKP
+340 NFNLVDIAKP

-372 DNTFKKTPNC
+372 DYTFQKTPNC
-382 ETYEYNEAGQL
+382 ETYAYNEAGQL
-393 VSDTTSVYYHEYTY
+393 IADTTSVYYHEYTY
-407 NEDGTLA
+407 NENGTLA
-414 TLNTYNKFTKKLSQS
+414 ILNTYNKFSKKLSQS
-429 IQYVAYDEKGNVISY
+429 IKYTYDEKGNVISY

-463 NGNKIEE
+463 NGNKVLE
-470 FQYKVVDDPNMP
+470 FQYQVVEDPNMP
-482 GSTMNKPKQL
+482 GETMNKSKQL

-507 FRYDNIGKDVPEY
+507 FRFDDKG
-520 NEVPE
+520 NEVPDY
-525 FKTVYEPVV
+525 KTVYEPVV

-540 VYARDSSYFDNGK
+540 VYVRDSSYFDNGK
-553 NSKWMG
+553 SSKWMG

-565 YTYADFTDMEKDT
+565 YTYVDFTDMEKDT

-599 MPQLGGIQNCKFV
+599 MPQLGTIQDCKFV

-643 KLVKNGTYD
+643 KLLKNGTYD

-659 SAYSDDMMAADI
+659 TAYSDDMMAADV

-676 DDGGVVTPEENPEAE
+676 DDGGVVGPEENPEAQ

-711 VTDLALTGGEIKTS
+711 VTDLALTGGKVETS
-725 GNIANLQ
+725 GTIANLQ

-759 GMEEQS
+759 GIEGQA

-798 YAVSDTITVKIKD
+798 NAISDTITVKIKD
-811 IDAFATGVE
+811 IEAFATGVE

-829 ATFANNTIT
+829 ATFAGNTIT

>member
-10 LVLGL
+10 FVLGL

-33 PSNTYG
+33 PSSTYG

-82 VVNRGVDAPAFV
+82 VVNSGVDAPAFV

-129 EKLYAIEGVYDESLD
+129 EKLYAIEGVYDESLG

-158 TLTEVATLNDSYEAI
+158 TLTEVATLNDSYKAI

-184 KVVTEGRKNYPVLYK
+184 KVVSKDRKNYPVLYK
-199 VSADFKVTEAVANNT
+199 VSTDFKVTEAVANTT
-214 VTCSYSTF
+214 VNCSYTTA
-222 NSLVASKDGKTV
+222 NSLVASKDGNTV
-234 YYAAGKSI
+234 YYVAGKGVF
-242 YAFDVTAGTVEMKGN
+242 AFDVTAGTVEKKGD
-257 LNLNIAGITLDK
+257 LNLNIAGVTFGK

-279 IPDAKPAAKRF
+279 IPDDKPAAKRF

-296 YGSAM
+296 YGSFM

-316 YNVDGK
+316 YNVKGK

-333 TDLGISE
+333 TDLGISDN
-340 TFNVVDIAKP
+340 FNIVDIAKP

-372 DNTFKKTPNC
+372 DYTFKKTPNC

-407 NEDGTLA
+407 NENGTLA

-429 IQYVAYDEKGNVISY
+429 IKYTYDEKGNVISY
-444 VSDGNWDSQKYNAD
+444 VSDGNYDYQKYNAEID
-458 IEYDE
+458 YDE

-470 FQYKVVDDPNMP
+470 YQYQVVDDPNMP
-482 GSTMNKPKQL
+482 GSTMNKSKQL
-492 EKWEYVN
+492 ESWKYVDN
-499 NGLALYQR
+499 CLAEYQR
-507 FRYDNIGKDVPEY
+507 FRYDDKGNA
-520 NEVPE
+520 VPE

-540 VYARDSSYFDNGK
+540 VYARDSTYFDNGK
-553 NSKWMG
+553 ISKWMG

-629 ANADPETGLCTYQD
+629 TNADPETGLCTYQD
-643 KLVKNGTYD
+643 KLLKNGTYD

-659 SAYSDDMMAADI
+659 TAYSDDMMAADI

-725 GNIANLQ
+725 GSIANLQ

-744 ENITDYGFKKNSVYL
+744 ENITDYGFKKNSIYL
-759 GMEEQS
+759 GMQKQS
-765 LAEITKADSTNANVE
+765 LAEITKADSTNVNVE

-798 YAVSDTITVKIKD
+798 YAVSDTIAIKIKA
-811 IDAFATGVE
+811 IENAAGVE

-851 GQKVYEKNNVTSVSL
+851 GQKVYEENNVTSVSL

>member
-24 AENVVYGLM
+24 AENVVYGIM

-46 IDALGATALKITPEF
+46 IDALGSDALKLTPEF

-82 VVNRGVDAPAFV
+82 VVNRGVDAAAFV
-94 TLNFTTGKMV
+94 TLNFTTGNMV

-114 KPGFGANGMAYDEAN
+114 KPGFGANGMAYDEVN
-129 EKLYAIEGVYDESLD
+129 DKLYVIEGVFDESVES
-144 ATATKL
+144 TATKL

-158 TLTEVATLNDSYEAI
+158 TLTEVATWKDSYEAI
-173 ASDHKGGFYLV
+173 ASDHKGGFYVIKLETV
-184 KVVTEGRKNYPVLYK
+184 GKKTYPVLYK
-199 VSADFKVTEAVANNT
+199 VSADFNVTEAVANTT
-214 VTCSYSTF
+214 VNCSYTTY
-222 NSLVASKDGKTV
+222 NSLVASKDGNTV
-234 YYAAGKSI
+234 YYAAGKGV
-242 YAFDVTAGTVEMKGN
+242 YAFDVTAGTVEKKGD
-257 LNLNIAGITLDK
+257 LKLNIAGITLDK
-269 SSADGVAAEN
+269 SSADGAAAE
-279 IPDAKPAAKRF
+279 ITPDAKSAKRF
-290 LVMRRI
+290 LVQKRI

-316 YNVDGK
+316 YNADGK

-333 TDLGISE
+333 TDLGVSE
-340 TFNVVDIAKP
+340 NFNLVDIAKP

-359 ARNTYQWGPYDFL
+359 AKNTYQWGPYDFL
-372 DNTFKKTPNC
+372 DYTFKKTPNC

-414 TLNTYNKFTKKLSQS
+414 ILNTYNRFTKKLSQS
-429 IQYVAYDEKGNVISY
+429 IQYVAYDEKGNVVSY

-463 NGNKIEE
+463 NGNKVEE
-470 FQYKVVDDPNMP
+470 YQYQVVDDPNMQ
-482 GSTMNKPKQL
+482 GSTTNKSKQL
-492 EKWEYVN
+492 ETWKYVDN
-499 NGLALYQR
+499 CLAEYQR
-507 FRYDNIGKDVPEY
+507 FRFDDNGES
-520 NEVPE
+520 VPE

-565 YTYADFTDMEKDT
+565 YTYVDFTDMEEAT
-578 YMELTAEVDAKA
+578 YMKLTAEVDAKA
-590 YNTVNLKFT
+590 YNTVNLKFS
-599 MPQLGGIQNCKFV
+599 MPQLGGVQDCKFV

-643 KLVKNGTYD
+643 KLLKNGTYD

-659 SAYSDDMMAADI
+659 TAYSDDMMAADV

-676 DDGGVVTPEENPEAE
+676 DDGGVVGPEENPEAQ

-711 VTDLALTGGEIKTS
+711 VTELALTGGKIVTS
-725 GNIANLQ
+725 GSIANLQ

-744 ENITDYGFKKNSVYL
+744 ENVEDYGFKKNSVYL

-765 LAEITKADSTNANVE
+765 LAEITKADSTNATVE

-798 YAVSDTITVKIKD
+798 YAISDTITVKIKD
-811 IDAFATGVE
+811 IEDATGVE
-820 GVTVDGAVK
+820 GVTVDDAVK
-829 ATFANNTIT
+829 ATFAGNTIT
-838 LSDNATVSVFAAN
+838 LSDNVTVSVFAAN
-851 GQKVYEKNNVTSVSL
+851 GQKVYEENNVTSVSL

>member
-24 AENVVYGLM
+24 AENVVYGIM

-46 IDALGATALKITPEF
+46 IDALGSDALKLTPEF

-82 VVNRGVDAPAFV
+82 VVNRGVDAAAFV
-94 TLNFTTGKMV
+94 TLNFTTGNMV

-114 KPGFGANGMAYDEAN
+114 KPGFGANGMAYDEVN
-129 EKLYAIEGVYDESLD
+129 DKLYVIEGVFDESVES
-144 ATATKL
+144 TATKL

-158 TLTEVATLNDSYEAI
+158 TLTEAATWKDSYEAI
-173 ASDHKGGFYLV
+173 ASDHKGGFYVIKLETV
-184 KVVTEGRKNYPVLYK
+184 GKKTYPVLYK
-199 VSADFKVTEAVANNT
+199 VSADFKVTEAVANTT
-214 VTCSYSTF
+214 VNCSYTTY
-222 NSLVASKDGKTV
+222 NSLVASKDGNTV
-234 YYAAGKSI
+234 YYAAGKGV
-242 YAFDVTAGTVEMKGN
+242 YAFDVTAGTVEKKGD
-257 LNLNIAGITLDK
+257 LKLNIAGITLDK
-269 SSADGVAAEN
+269 SSADGAAAE
-279 IPDAKPAAKRF
+279 ITPDAKPAKRF
-290 LVMRRI
+290 LVMKRI

-316 YNVDGK
+316 YNADGK

-333 TDLGISE
+333 TDLGVSE
-340 TFNVVDIAKP
+340 NFNLVDIAKP

-359 ARNTYQWGPYDFL
+359 AKNTYQWGPYDFL
-372 DNTFKKTPNC
+372 DYTFKKTPNC

-407 NEDGTLA
+407 NENGTLA

-429 IQYVAYDEKGNVISY
+429 IQYVAYDEKGNVVSY

-463 NGNKIEE
+463 NGNKVEE
-470 FQYKVVDDPNMP
+470 YQYQVVDDPNMS
-482 GSTMNKPKQL
+482 GSTRNKSKQL
-492 EKWEYVN
+492 ESWKYVDN
-499 NGLALYQR
+499 CLAEYQR
-507 FRYDNIGKDVPEY
+507 FRYDDKGDA
-520 NEVPE
+520 VPE

-565 YTYADFTDMEKDT
+565 YTYVDFTDMEEAT
-578 YMELTAEVDAKA
+578 YMKLTAEVDAKA
-590 YNTVNLKFT
+590 YNTVNLQFS
-599 MPQLGGIQNCKFV
+599 MPQLGGVQDCKFV

-643 KLVKNGTYD
+643 KLLKNGTYD

-659 SAYSDDMMAADI
+659 TAYSDDMMAADV

-676 DDGGVVTPEENPEAE
+676 DDGGVVGPEENPEAQ

-711 VTDLALTGGEIKTS
+711 VTDLALTGGKIVTS
-725 GNIANLQ
+725 GSIANLQ

-765 LAEITKADSTNANVE
+765 LAEITKADSTNATVE

-798 YAVSDTITVKIKD
+798 YAISDTITVKIKD
-811 IDAFATGVE
+811 IEDATGVE

-829 ATFANNTIT
+829 ATFAGNTIT

-851 GQKVYEKNNVTSVSL
+851 GQKVYEENNVTSVSL